1 MQKRRGDRMREIM
14 ISSTVMIL
22 LVMLF
27 RVIFRGK
34 VRHCLIYAM
43 WLFVALRLLVP
54 VNIGTFSFGVSGMMN
69 QVQDHTENTK
79 EIENDKM
86 QEGSLNTLVLH
97 KNTTTNSKMTVPEE
111 KETPAQISAQE
122 KMQEAWKAYK
132 DKIWLAGTGSILL
145 VVLVANIF
153 YVHKLK
159 KNRKSF
165 DKFREGKLPVYVT
178 ENVQVPCLYGV
189 FKTAIYLPVQRL
201 DQLTEEQVK
210 WIICH
215 EECHYRQ
222 RDHIWSLLRILLTA
236 VYWFHPLVW
245 AAAYLSKKDA
255 EISCDEKVLANSNLT
270 QKIAYGKTLICVASR
285 DRKLSVFYPTTAV
298 VGTKKEL
305 KNRMRKIVEENK
317 YKRKAKVVLAVI
329 MATSVVF
336 TFSGCGNVTQKDA
349 QNSSAT
355 SDKIE
360 KLQTTKNDNSKAV
373 EQEKDTIKDDTKWNE
388 KFTDFLKENQKKYKL
403 FSVVA
408 VGEKR
413 EPVLLV
419 SKKQYASDVLD
430 GLSGKIRTDVTETS
444 EPMKI
449 KTGADVYV
457 LQGDEV
463 KKIDSISC
471 SSSGEWIHVNEGKVY
486 VDTHH
491 SLTGFEWNDGK
502 WTSNEIAQ
510 KMDKDYE
517 NYDTE
522 FAKQFFWN
530 FEVAD
535 SVIFW
540 NNTSKNR
547 KKIETYAVR
556 KNMEERVNNF
566 IRKQIKEG
574 RQAYIVCPLVE
585 ENEDMEGLQS
595 VIELAERYQKE
606 TFSEYKVAYLHGKM
620 KPKEKDEIMLK
631 FKDGEI
637 QILIATTVIEV
648 GVNVPNASIMVVENA
663 ERFGLAQLH
672 QLRGR
677 VGRGEYQSYCILK
690 YEGNGDTIRQ
700 RMKVMCDTND
710 GFVIS
715 EKDLELRGSGDFFG
729 TEQHGLPEF
738 KIANLFEDIGT
749 LKKVQGLAIKIM
761 EDDPLLEKEKNKKL
775 NELVKEKF
783 SSRIEI

>member
-1 MQKRRGDRMREIM
+1 MREIM

-69 QVQDHTENTK
+69 QVQNHTENTK
-79 EIENDKM
+79 EIETDKM

-122 KMQEAWKAYK
+122 KLQEAWKAYK
-132 DKIWLAGTGSILL
+132 DKIWLAGTCSILL
-145 VVLVANIF
+145 VVLAANIF

-189 FKTAIYLPVQRL
+189 FKTAIYLPAQRL

-222 RDHIWSLLRILLTA
+222 GDHIWSLLRILLTA

-255 EISCDEKVLANSNLT
+255 EISCDEKVLANSNMT

-329 MATSVVF
+329 MVTSVVF

-360 KLQTTKNDNSKAV
+360 KLQTTKNDNSKAA

-403 FSVVA
+403 FSVVT

-430 GLSGKIRTDVTETS
+430 GLSGKIRTDVTGTS

-547 KKIETYAVR
+547 KKIETDSYGSDSVFRVR
-556 KNMEERVNNF
+556 LVDGGVNFENQAGRGIVRDLKKTEQTVF
-566 IRKQIKEG
+566 VCDTSAIYKKENKPVIWFNCVNDKKEQ
-574 RQAYIVCPLVE
+574 RIWSASPSVWDQTKWEQYYIV
-585 ENEDMEGLQS
+585 EGKK
-595 VIELAERYQKE
+595 KE
-606 TFSEYKVAYLHGKM
+606 STMLRLRPATFSGKGKAGYEWQQFYLT
-620 KPKEKDEIMLK
+620 
-631 FKDGEI
+631 KDGKEHVTDEDSI
-637 QILIATTVIEV
+637 IYDPDSVTQEDVDNRGAFIDHLWKNRLEKAECLISTYEYLDMYS
-648 GVNVPNASIMVVENA
+648 GYGDIMHEKL
-663 ERFGLAQLH
+663 LA
-672 QLRGR
+672 
-677 VGRGEYQSYCILK
+677 
-690 YEGNGDTIRQ
+690 
-700 RMKVMCDTND
+700 
-710 GFVIS
+710 
-715 EKDLELRGSGDFFG
+715 
-729 TEQHGLPEF
+729 
-738 KIANLFEDIGT
+738 
-749 LKKVQGLAIKIM
+749 
-761 EDDPLLEKEKNKKL
+761 EKEKM
-775 NELVKEKF
+775 E
-783 SSRIEI
+783 

>member
-69 QVQDHTENTK
+69 QVQNHTENTK
-79 EIENDKM
+79 EIETDKM
-86 QEGSLNTLVLH
+86 QEGSSNTVVLH
-97 KNTTTNSKMTVPEE
+97 KNTTANSKITVTEE
-111 KETPAQISAQE
+111 KETPTQISAQE
-122 KMQEAWKAYK
+122 KLQEAWKAYK
-132 DKIWLAGTGSILL
+132 DKIWLAGTCCILL
-145 VVLVANIF
+145 VVLAANIF

-178 ENVQVPCLYGV
+178 ENVQVPCLYGML
-189 FKTAIYLPVQRL
+189 KTAIYLPAQRI

-222 RDHIWSLLRILLTA
+222 GDHIWSLLRILLTA

-255 EISCDEKVLANSNLT
+255 EISCDEKVLVNSNLT
-270 QKIAYGKTLICVASR
+270 QKIAYGRTLICVAS
-285 DRKLSVFYPTTAV
+285 KEQKMSVFYPTTAAA
-298 VGTKKEL
+298 GTKKEL
-305 KNRMRKIVEENK
+305 KNRMRKIVEEYK
-317 YKRKAKVVLAVI
+317 YKRKARVILAVF
-329 MATSVVF
+329 MAASVVF
-336 TFSGCGNVTQKDA
+336 TFSGCGNVTQKEA

-355 SDKIE
+355 SDKTE
-360 KLQTTKNDNSKAV
+360 KLQTTKNDNSKAA
-373 EQEKDTIKDDTKWNE
+373 EQEKDTIKDYTKWNE

-403 FSVVA
+403 FSVVT

-430 GLSGKIRTDVTETS
+430 GLSGKIRTDVTGTG

-457 LQGDEV
+457 LQGEEV

-530 FEVAD
+530 FDVAD

-547 KKIETYAVR
+547 KKIETDSYGSDSVFRVR
-556 KNMEERVNNF
+556 LVDGGVNFENQAGSD
-566 IRKQIKEG
+566 IVRDRKKTEQTVFVCDTSAIYKKENKPVIWFNCVNDKKEQ
-574 RQAYIVCPLVE
+574 RIWSASP
-585 ENEDMEGLQS
+585 S
-595 VIELAERYQKE
+595 VWDQTKWEQYYTVDGDKKE
-606 TFSEYKVAYLHGKM
+606 ATMLRLRPATFSGKGKAGYEWQQFYLT
-620 KPKEKDEIMLK
+620 
-631 FKDGEI
+631 KDGKEHVTDEDSI
-637 QILIATTVIEV
+637 IYDPDAVTQEDVDKMGAFIDHLWKNRLEKAECLISTYEYLDMYS
-648 GVNVPNASIMVVENA
+648 GYGDIMHEKL
-663 ERFGLAQLH
+663 LA
-672 QLRGR
+672 
-677 VGRGEYQSYCILK
+677 
-690 YEGNGDTIRQ
+690 
-700 RMKVMCDTND
+700 
-710 GFVIS
+710 
-715 EKDLELRGSGDFFG
+715 
-729 TEQHGLPEF
+729 
-738 KIANLFEDIGT
+738 
-749 LKKVQGLAIKIM
+749 
-761 EDDPLLEKEKNKKL
+761 EKEKM
-775 NELVKEKF
+775 E
-783 SSRIEI
+783 

>member
-1 MQKRRGDRMREIM
+1 MREIM

-69 QVQDHTENTK
+69 QVQNHTENTK
-79 EIENDKM
+79 EIETDKM

-122 KMQEAWKAYK
+122 KLQEAWKAYK
-132 DKIWLAGTGSILL
+132 DKIWLAGTCSILL
-145 VVLVANIF
+145 VVLAANIF

-189 FKTAIYLPVQRL
+189 FKTAIYLPAQRL

-222 RDHIWSLLRILLTA
+222 GDHIWSLLRILLTA

-255 EISCDEKVLANSNLT
+255 EISCDEKVLANSNMT

-329 MATSVVF
+329 MVTSVVF

-360 KLQTTKNDNSKAV
+360 KLQTTKNDNSKAA

-403 FSVVA
+403 FSVVT

-430 GLSGKIRTDVTETS
+430 GLSGKIRTDVTGTS

-491 SLTGFEWNDGK
+491 SLTGFE
-502 WTSNEIAQ
+502 
-510 KMDKDYE
+510 
-517 NYDTE
+517 
-522 FAKQFFWN
+522 
-530 FEVAD
+530 
-535 SVIFW
+535 
-540 NNTSKNR
+540 
-547 KKIETYAVR
+547 
-556 KNMEERVNNF
+556 
-566 IRKQIKEG
+566 
-574 RQAYIVCPLVE
+574 
-585 ENEDMEGLQS
+585 
-595 VIELAERYQKE
+595 
-606 TFSEYKVAYLHGKM
+606 
-620 KPKEKDEIMLK
+620 
-631 FKDGEI
+631 
-637 QILIATTVIEV
+637 
-648 GVNVPNASIMVVENA
+648 
-663 ERFGLAQLH
+663 
-672 QLRGR
+672 
-677 VGRGEYQSYCILK
+677 
-690 YEGNGDTIRQ
+690 
-700 RMKVMCDTND
+700 
-710 GFVIS
+710 
-715 EKDLELRGSGDFFG
+715 
-729 TEQHGLPEF
+729 
-738 KIANLFEDIGT
+738 
-749 LKKVQGLAIKIM
+749 
-761 EDDPLLEKEKNKKL
+761 
-775 NELVKEKF
+775 
-783 SSRIEI
+783 

>member
-1 MQKRRGDRMREIM
+1 MREIM

-54 VNIGTFSFGVSGMMN
+54 VNIGTLSFGVSGMMN
-69 QVQDHTENTK
+69 QVQNHTENTK
-79 EIENDKM
+79 EIETDKM

-122 KMQEAWKAYK
+122 KLQEAWKAYK
-132 DKIWLAGTGSILL
+132 DKIWLAGTCSILL
-145 VVLVANIF
+145 VVLAANIF

-189 FKTAIYLPVQRL
+189 FKTAIYLPAQRL

-222 RDHIWSLLRILLTA
+222 GDHIWSLLRILLTA

-255 EISCDEKVLANSNLT
+255 EISCDEKVLANSNMT

-329 MATSVVF
+329 MVTSVVF

-360 KLQTTKNDNSKAV
+360 KLQTTKNDNSKAA

-403 FSVVA
+403 FSVVT

-430 GLSGKIRTDVTETS
+430 GLSGKIRTDVTGTS

-547 KKIETYAVR
+547 KKIETDSYGSDSVFRVR
-556 KNMEERVNNF
+556 LVDGGVNFENQAGRGIVRDLKKTEQTVF
-566 IRKQIKEG
+566 VCDTSAIYKKENKPVIWFNCVNDKKEQ
-574 RQAYIVCPLVE
+574 RIWSASPSVWDQTKWEQYYIV
-585 ENEDMEGLQS
+585 EGKK
-595 VIELAERYQKE
+595 KE
-606 TFSEYKVAYLHGKM
+606 STMLRLRPATFSGKGKAGYEWQQFYLT
-620 KPKEKDEIMLK
+620 
-631 FKDGEI
+631 KDGKEHVTDEDSI
-637 QILIATTVIEV
+637 IYDPDSVTQEDVDNMGAFIDHLWKNRLEKAECLISTYEYLDMYS
-648 GVNVPNASIMVVENA
+648 GYGDIMHEKL
-663 ERFGLAQLH
+663 LA
-672 QLRGR
+672 
-677 VGRGEYQSYCILK
+677 
-690 YEGNGDTIRQ
+690 
-700 RMKVMCDTND
+700 
-710 GFVIS
+710 
-715 EKDLELRGSGDFFG
+715 
-729 TEQHGLPEF
+729 
-738 KIANLFEDIGT
+738 
-749 LKKVQGLAIKIM
+749 
-761 EDDPLLEKEKNKKL
+761 EKEKM
-775 NELVKEKF
+775 E
-783 SSRIEI
+783 

>member
-69 QVQDHTENTK
+69 QVQNHTENTK
-79 EIENDKM
+79 EIETDKM

-97 KNTTTNSKMTVPEE
+97 KNTTTNSKRTVPEE

-122 KMQEAWKAYK
+122 KMQEVWKAYK
-132 DKIWLAGTGSILL
+132 DKIWLAGTCSILL
-145 VVLVANIF
+145 VILVANIF

-189 FKTAIYLPVQRL
+189 FKTAIYLPAQRL

-222 RDHIWSLLRILLTA
+222 GDHIWSLLRILLTA

-255 EISCDEKVLANSNLT
+255 EISCDEKVLANSNMT

-329 MATSVVF
+329 MVTSVVF

-360 KLQTTKNDNSKAV
+360 KLQTTKNDNSKAA

-403 FSVVA
+403 FSVVT

-430 GLSGKIRTDVTETS
+430 GLSIKIRTDVTETS

-530 FEVAD
+530 FEVVD

-547 KKIETYAVR
+547 KKIETDSYGSDSVFRVR
-556 KNMEERVNNF
+556 LVDGGVNFENQAGRGIVRDLKKTEQTVF
-566 IRKQIKEG
+566 VCDTSAIYKKENKPVIWFNCVNDKKEQ
-574 RQAYIVCPLVE
+574 RIWSASPSVWDQSKWEQYYTVE
-585 ENEDMEGLQS
+585 GKK
-595 VIELAERYQKE
+595 KE
-606 TFSEYKVAYLHGKM
+606 STMLRLRPATFSGKGKAGYEWQQFYLT
-620 KPKEKDEIMLK
+620 
-631 FKDGEI
+631 KDGKEHVTDEDSI
-637 QILIATTVIEV
+637 IYDPDAVTQEDVDNMGAFIDHLWKNRLEKAECLISTYEYLDMYS
-648 GVNVPNASIMVVENA
+648 GYGDIMHEKL
-663 ERFGLAQLH
+663 LA
-672 QLRGR
+672 
-677 VGRGEYQSYCILK
+677 
-690 YEGNGDTIRQ
+690 
-700 RMKVMCDTND
+700 
-710 GFVIS
+710 
-715 EKDLELRGSGDFFG
+715 
-729 TEQHGLPEF
+729 
-738 KIANLFEDIGT
+738 
-749 LKKVQGLAIKIM
+749 
-761 EDDPLLEKEKNKKL
+761 EKEKMK
-775 NELVKEKF
+775 
-783 SSRIEI
+783 

>member
-1 MQKRRGDRMREIM
+1 MREIM

-69 QVQDHTENTK
+69 QVQNHTENTK
-79 EIENDKM
+79 EIETDKM

-97 KNTTTNSKMTVPEE
+97 KNTTTNSKMTVLEE

-178 ENVQVPCLYGV
+178 ESVQVPCLYGV
-189 FKTAIYLPVQRL
+189 FKTAIYLPAQRL

-222 RDHIWSLLRILLTA
+222 GDHIWSLLRILLTA

-329 MATSVVF
+329 MVTSVVF

-360 KLQTTKNDNSKAV
+360 KLQTTKNDNSKAA

-403 FSVVA
+403 FSVVT

-430 GLSGKIRTDVTETS
+430 GLSSKIRTDVTETS

-547 KKIETYAVR
+547 KKIETDSYGSDSVFRVR
-556 KNMEERVNNF
+556 
-566 IRKQIKEG
+566 
-574 RQAYIVCPLVE
+574 LV
-585 ENEDMEGLQS
+585 
-595 VIELAERYQKE
+595 
-606 TFSEYKVAYLHGKM
+606 
-620 KPKEKDEIMLK
+620 
-631 FKDGEI
+631 DG
-637 QILIATTVIEV
+637 
-648 GVNVPNASIMVVENA
+648 GVNFENQA
-663 ERFGLAQLH
+663 
-672 QLRGR
+672 
-677 VGRGEYQSYCILK
+677 
-690 YEGNGDTIRQ
+690 
-700 RMKVMCDTND
+700 
-710 GFVIS
+710 
-715 EKDLELRGSGDFFG
+715 GS
-729 TEQHGLPEF
+729 
-738 KIANLFEDIGT
+738 DIVRD
-749 LKKVQGLAIKIM
+749 LKKT
-761 EDDPLLEKEKNKKL
+761 
-775 NELVKEKF
+775 
-783 SSRIEI
+783 

>member
-1 MQKRRGDRMREIM
+1 MREIM

-69 QVQDHTENTK
+69 QVQNHTENTK
-79 EIENDKM
+79 EIETDKM
-86 QEGSLNTLVLH
+86 QEGSSNTVVLH
-97 KNTTTNSKMTVPEE
+97 KNTTANSKITVTEE
-111 KETPAQISAQE
+111 KETPTQISAQE
-122 KMQEAWKAYK
+122 KLQEAWKAYK
-132 DKIWLAGTGSILL
+132 DKIWLAGTCCILL
-145 VVLVANIF
+145 VVLAANIF

-178 ENVQVPCLYGV
+178 ENVQVPCLYGML
-189 FKTAIYLPVQRL
+189 KTAIYLPAQRI

-222 RDHIWSLLRILLTA
+222 GDHIWSLLRILLTA

-255 EISCDEKVLANSNLT
+255 EISCDEKVLVNSNLT
-270 QKIAYGKTLICVASR
+270 QKIAYGRTLICVAS
-285 DRKLSVFYPTTAV
+285 KEQKMSVFYPTTAAA
-298 VGTKKEL
+298 GTKKEL

-317 YKRKAKVVLAVI
+317 YKRKARVILAVF
-329 MATSVVF
+329 MAASVVF
-336 TFSGCGNVTQKDA
+336 TFSGCGNVTQKEA

-355 SDKIE
+355 SDKTE
-360 KLQTTKNDNSKAV
+360 KLQTTKNDNSKAAK
-373 EQEKDTIKDDTKWNE
+373 QEKDTIKDYTKWNE
-388 KFTDFLKENQKKYKL
+388 KFTDFLKENEKKYKL
-403 FSVVA
+403 FSVVT
-408 VGEKR
+408 VGENR

-430 GLSGKIRTDVTETS
+430 GLSGKIRTDVTGTG

-457 LQGDEV
+457 LQGEEV

-530 FEVAD
+530 FDVAD

-547 KKIETYAVR
+547 KKIETDSYGSDSVFRVR
-556 KNMEERVNNF
+556 LVDGGVNFENRAGRG
-566 IRKQIKEG
+566 IVRDRKKTEQTVFVCDTSAIYKKENKPVIWFNCVNDKKEQ
-574 RQAYIVCPLVE
+574 RIWSASP
-585 ENEDMEGLQS
+585 S
-595 VIELAERYQKE
+595 VWDQTKWEQYYTVDGDKKE
-606 TFSEYKVAYLHGKM
+606 ATMLRLRPATFSGKGKAGYEWQQFYLT
-620 KPKEKDEIMLK
+620 
-631 FKDGEI
+631 KDGKEHVTDEDSI
-637 QILIATTVIEV
+637 IYDPDAVTQEDVDKMGAFIDHLWKNRLEKAECLISTYEYLDMYS
-648 GVNVPNASIMVVENA
+648 GYGDIMHEKL
-663 ERFGLAQLH
+663 LA
-672 QLRGR
+672 
-677 VGRGEYQSYCILK
+677 
-690 YEGNGDTIRQ
+690 
-700 RMKVMCDTND
+700 
-710 GFVIS
+710 
-715 EKDLELRGSGDFFG
+715 
-729 TEQHGLPEF
+729 
-738 KIANLFEDIGT
+738 
-749 LKKVQGLAIKIM
+749 
-761 EDDPLLEKEKNKKL
+761 EKEKM
-775 NELVKEKF
+775 E
-783 SSRIEI
+783 

>member
-1 MQKRRGDRMREIM
+1 MREIM

-69 QVQDHTENTK
+69 QVQNHTENTK
-79 EIENDKM
+79 EIETDKM

-111 KETPAQISAQE
+111 KETPTQISAQE

-145 VVLVANIF
+145 VVLAANIF

-178 ENVQVPCLYGV
+178 ESVQVPCLYGV
-189 FKTAIYLPVQRL
+189 FKTAIYLPAQRL

-222 RDHIWSLLRILLTA
+222 GDHIWSLLRILLTA

-255 EISCDEKVLANSNLT
+255 EISCDEKVLANSNMT

-360 KLQTTKNDNSKAV
+360 KLQTTKNDNSKAA

-403 FSVVA
+403 FSVVT

-430 GLSGKIRTDVTETS
+430 GLSGKIRTDVTGTS

-547 KKIETYAVR
+547 KKIETDSYGSDSVFRVR
-556 KNMEERVNNF
+556 LVDGGVNFENQAGRGIVRDLKKTEQTVF
-566 IRKQIKEG
+566 VCDTSAIYKKENKSVIWFNCVNDKKEQ
-574 RQAYIVCPLVE
+574 RIWSASPSVWDQSKWEQYYIV
-585 ENEDMEGLQS
+585 EGKK
-595 VIELAERYQKE
+595 KE
-606 TFSEYKVAYLHGKM
+606 STMLRLRPATFSGKGKAGYEWQQFYLT
-620 KPKEKDEIMLK
+620 
-631 FKDGEI
+631 KDGKEHVTDEDSI
-637 QILIATTVIEV
+637 IYDPDAVTQEDVDKMGAFIDHLWKNRLEKAECLISTYEYLDMYS
-648 GVNVPNASIMVVENA
+648 GYGDIMHEKL
-663 ERFGLAQLH
+663 LA
-672 QLRGR
+672 
-677 VGRGEYQSYCILK
+677 
-690 YEGNGDTIRQ
+690 
-700 RMKVMCDTND
+700 
-710 GFVIS
+710 
-715 EKDLELRGSGDFFG
+715 
-729 TEQHGLPEF
+729 
-738 KIANLFEDIGT
+738 
-749 LKKVQGLAIKIM
+749 
-761 EDDPLLEKEKNKKL
+761 EKEKM
-775 NELVKEKF
+775 E
-783 SSRIEI
+783 

>member
-1 MQKRRGDRMREIM
+1 MREIM

-69 QVQDHTENTK
+69 QVQNHTENTK
-79 EIENDKM
+79 EIETDKM

-97 KNTTTNSKMTVPEE
+97 KNTTTNSKMTVLEE

-178 ENVQVPCLYGV
+178 ESVQVPCLYGV
-189 FKTAIYLPVQRL
+189 FKTAIYLPAQRL

-222 RDHIWSLLRILLTA
+222 GDHIWSLLRILLTA

-329 MATSVVF
+329 MVTSVVF

-360 KLQTTKNDNSKAV
+360 KLQTTKNDNSKAA

-403 FSVVA
+403 FSVVT

-430 GLSGKIRTDVTETS
+430 GLSSKIRTDVTETS

-540 NNTSKNR
+540 NNTSINR
-547 KKIETYAVR
+547 KKIETDSYGSDSVFRVR
-556 KNMEERVNNF
+556 LVDGGVNFENQAGSDIVRDLKKTEQTVF
-566 IRKQIKEG
+566 VCDTSAIYKKENKPVLWFNCVNDKKEQ
-574 RQAYIVCPLVE
+574 RIWSASPSVWDQTKWEQYYIV
-585 ENEDMEGLQS
+585 EGKK
-595 VIELAERYQKE
+595 KE
-606 TFSEYKVAYLHGKM
+606 STMLRLRPATFFGKGKAGYEWQQFYLT
-620 KPKEKDEIMLK
+620 
-631 FKDGEI
+631 KDGKEHVTDEDSI
-637 QILIATTVIEV
+637 IYDPDAVTQEDVDKMGAFIDHLWKNRLEKAECLISTYEYLDMYS
-648 GVNVPNASIMVVENA
+648 GYGDIMHEKL
-663 ERFGLAQLH
+663 LA
-672 QLRGR
+672 
-677 VGRGEYQSYCILK
+677 
-690 YEGNGDTIRQ
+690 
-700 RMKVMCDTND
+700 
-710 GFVIS
+710 
-715 EKDLELRGSGDFFG
+715 
-729 TEQHGLPEF
+729 
-738 KIANLFEDIGT
+738 
-749 LKKVQGLAIKIM
+749 
-761 EDDPLLEKEKNKKL
+761 EKEKMK
-775 NELVKEKF
+775 
-783 SSRIEI
+783 

>member
-1 MQKRRGDRMREIM
+1 MRELM

-69 QVQDHTENTK
+69 QVQNHTENTK
-79 EIENDKM
+79 EIETDKM

-122 KMQEAWKAYK
+122 KLQEAWKAYK
-132 DKIWLAGTGSILL
+132 DKIWLAGTCSILL
-145 VVLVANIF
+145 VVLAANIF

-189 FKTAIYLPVQRL
+189 FKTAIYLPAQRL

-222 RDHIWSLLRILLTA
+222 GDHIWSLLRILLTA

-255 EISCDEKVLANSNLT
+255 EISCDEKVLANSNMT

-329 MATSVVF
+329 MVTSVVF

-360 KLQTTKNDNSKAV
+360 KLQTTKNDNSKAA

-403 FSVVA
+403 FSVVT

-430 GLSGKIRTDVTETS
+430 GLSGKIRTDVTGTS

-547 KKIETYAVR
+547 KKIETDSYGSDSVFRVR
-556 KNMEERVNNF
+556 LVDGGVNFENQAGRGIVRDLKKTEQTVF
-566 IRKQIKEG
+566 VCDTSAIYKKENKPVIWFNCVNDKKEQ
-574 RQAYIVCPLVE
+574 RIWSASPSVWDQTKWEQYYIV
-585 ENEDMEGLQS
+585 EGKK
-595 VIELAERYQKE
+595 KE
-606 TFSEYKVAYLHGKM
+606 STMLRLRPATFSGKGKAGYEWQQFYLT
-620 KPKEKDEIMLK
+620 
-631 FKDGEI
+631 KDGKEHVTDEDSI
-637 QILIATTVIEV
+637 IYDPDAVTQEDVDKMGAFIDHLWKNRLEKAECLISTYEYLDMYS
-648 GVNVPNASIMVVENA
+648 GYGDIMHEKL
-663 ERFGLAQLH
+663 LA
-672 QLRGR
+672 
-677 VGRGEYQSYCILK
+677 
-690 YEGNGDTIRQ
+690 
-700 RMKVMCDTND
+700 
-710 GFVIS
+710 
-715 EKDLELRGSGDFFG
+715 
-729 TEQHGLPEF
+729 
-738 KIANLFEDIGT
+738 
-749 LKKVQGLAIKIM
+749 
-761 EDDPLLEKEKNKKL
+761 EKEKM
-775 NELVKEKF
+775 E
-783 SSRIEI
+783 

>member
-1 MQKRRGDRMREIM
+1 MREIM

-69 QVQDHTENTK
+69 QVQNHTENTK
-79 EIENDKM
+79 EIETDKM

-122 KMQEAWKAYK
+122 KLQEAWKAYK
-132 DKIWLAGTGSILL
+132 DKIWLAGTCSILL
-145 VVLVANIF
+145 VVLAANIF

-189 FKTAIYLPVQRL
+189 FKTAIYLPAQRL

-222 RDHIWSLLRILLTA
+222 GDHIWSLLRILLTA

-255 EISCDEKVLANSNLT
+255 EISCDEKVLANSNMT

-329 MATSVVF
+329 MVTSVVF

-360 KLQTTKNDNSKAV
+360 KLQTTKNDNSKAA

-403 FSVVA
+403 FSVVT

-430 GLSGKIRTDVTETS
+430 GLSGKIRTDVTGTS

-547 KKIETYAVR
+547 KKIETDSYGSDSVFRVR
-556 KNMEERVNNF
+556 LVDGGVNFENQAGRGIVRDLKKTEQTVF
-566 IRKQIKEG
+566 VCDTSAIYKKENKPVIWFNCVNDKKEQ
-574 RQAYIVCPLVE
+574 RIWSASPSVWDQTKWEQYYIV
-585 ENEDMEGLQS
+585 EGKK
-595 VIELAERYQKE
+595 KE
-606 TFSEYKVAYLHGKM
+606 STMLRLRPATFSGKGKAGYEWQQFYLT
-620 KPKEKDEIMLK
+620 
-631 FKDGEI
+631 KDGKEHVTDEDSI
-637 QILIATTVIEV
+637 IYDPDSVTQEDVDNMGAFIDHLWKNRLEKAECLISTYEYLDMYSCY
-648 GVNVPNASIMVVENA
+648 GDIMHEKL
-663 ERFGLAQLH
+663 LA
-672 QLRGR
+672 
-677 VGRGEYQSYCILK
+677 
-690 YEGNGDTIRQ
+690 
-700 RMKVMCDTND
+700 
-710 GFVIS
+710 
-715 EKDLELRGSGDFFG
+715 
-729 TEQHGLPEF
+729 
-738 KIANLFEDIGT
+738 
-749 LKKVQGLAIKIM
+749 
-761 EDDPLLEKEKNKKL
+761 EKEKM
-775 NELVKEKF
+775 E
-783 SSRIEI
+783 

>member
-1 MQKRRGDRMREIM
+1 MQTRNCF
-14 ISSTVMIL
+14 STCTCCGCSIL
-22 LVMLF
+22 SLL
-27 RVIFRGK
+27 
-34 VRHCLIYAM
+34 LIDM
-43 WLFVALRLLVP
+43 RLLVP

-69 QVQDHTENTK
+69 QVQNHTENTK
-79 EIENDKM
+79 EIETDKM

-122 KMQEAWKAYK
+122 KLQEAWKAYK
-132 DKIWLAGTGSILL
+132 DKIWLAGTCSILL
-145 VVLVANIF
+145 VVLAANIF

-189 FKTAIYLPVQRL
+189 FKTAIYLPAQRL

-222 RDHIWSLLRILLTA
+222 GDHIWSLLRILLTA

-255 EISCDEKVLANSNLT
+255 EISCDEKVLANSNMT

-329 MATSVVF
+329 MVTSVVF

-360 KLQTTKNDNSKAV
+360 KLQTTKNDNSKAA

-403 FSVVA
+403 FSVVT

-430 GLSGKIRTDVTETS
+430 GLSGKIRTDVTGTS

-547 KKIETYAVR
+547 KKIETDSYGSDSVFRVR
-556 KNMEERVNNF
+556 LVDGGVNFENQAGRGIVRDLKKTEQTVF
-566 IRKQIKEG
+566 VCDTSAIYKKENKPVIWFNCVNDKKEQ
-574 RQAYIVCPLVE
+574 RIWSASPSVWDQTKWEQYYIV
-585 ENEDMEGLQS
+585 EGKK
-595 VIELAERYQKE
+595 KE
-606 TFSEYKVAYLHGKM
+606 STMLRLRPATFSGKGKAGYEWQQFYLT
-620 KPKEKDEIMLK
+620 
-631 FKDGEI
+631 KDGKEHVTDEDSI
-637 QILIATTVIEV
+637 IYDPDSVTQEDVDNMGAFIDHLWKNRLEKAECLISTYEYLDMYS
-648 GVNVPNASIMVVENA
+648 GYGDIMHEKL
-663 ERFGLAQLH
+663 LA
-672 QLRGR
+672 
-677 VGRGEYQSYCILK
+677 
-690 YEGNGDTIRQ
+690 
-700 RMKVMCDTND
+700 
-710 GFVIS
+710 
-715 EKDLELRGSGDFFG
+715 
-729 TEQHGLPEF
+729 
-738 KIANLFEDIGT
+738 
-749 LKKVQGLAIKIM
+749 
-761 EDDPLLEKEKNKKL
+761 EKEKM
-775 NELVKEKF
+775 E
-783 SSRIEI
+783 

>member
-1 MQKRRGDRMREIM
+1 MREIM

-69 QVQDHTENTK
+69 QVQNHTENTK
-79 EIENDKM
+79 EIETDKM

-122 KMQEAWKAYK
+122 KLQEAWKAYK
-132 DKIWLAGTGSILL
+132 DKIWLAGTCSILL
-145 VVLVANIF
+145 VVLAANIF

-159 KNRKSF
+159 KNRKYF

-189 FKTAIYLPVQRL
+189 FKTAIYLPAQRL

-222 RDHIWSLLRILLTA
+222 GDHIWSLLRILLTA

-255 EISCDEKVLANSNLT
+255 EISCDEKVLANSNMT

-329 MATSVVF
+329 MVTSVVF

-360 KLQTTKNDNSKAV
+360 KLQTTKNDNSKAA

-403 FSVVA
+403 FSVVT

-430 GLSGKIRTDVTETS
+430 GLSGKIRTDVTGTS

-547 KKIETYAVR
+547 KKIETDSYGSDSVFRVR
-556 KNMEERVNNF
+556 LVDGGVNFENQAGRGIVRDLKKTEQTVF
-566 IRKQIKEG
+566 VCDTSAIYKKENKPVIWFNCVNDKKEQ
-574 RQAYIVCPLVE
+574 RIWSASPSVWDQSKWEQYYTVE
-585 ENEDMEGLQS
+585 GKK
-595 VIELAERYQKE
+595 KE
-606 TFSEYKVAYLHGKM
+606 STMLRLRPATFSGKGKAGYEWQQFYLT
-620 KPKEKDEIMLK
+620 
-631 FKDGEI
+631 KDGKEHVTDEDSI
-637 QILIATTVIEV
+637 IYDPDAVTQEDVDNMGAFIDHLWKNRLEKAECLISTYEYLDMYS
-648 GVNVPNASIMVVENA
+648 GYGDIMHEKL
-663 ERFGLAQLH
+663 LA
-672 QLRGR
+672 
-677 VGRGEYQSYCILK
+677 
-690 YEGNGDTIRQ
+690 
-700 RMKVMCDTND
+700 
-710 GFVIS
+710 
-715 EKDLELRGSGDFFG
+715 
-729 TEQHGLPEF
+729 
-738 KIANLFEDIGT
+738 
-749 LKKVQGLAIKIM
+749 
-761 EDDPLLEKEKNKKL
+761 EKEKMK
-775 NELVKEKF
+775 
-783 SSRIEI
+783 

>member
-1 MQKRRGDRMREIM
+1 MREIM

-69 QVQDHTENTK
+69 QVQNHTENTK
-79 EIENDKM
+79 EIETDKM

-122 KMQEAWKAYK
+122 KLQEAWKAYK
-132 DKIWLAGTGSILL
+132 DKIWLAGTCSILL
-145 VVLVANIF
+145 VVLAANIF

-189 FKTAIYLPVQRL
+189 FKTAIYLPAQRL

-222 RDHIWSLLRILLTA
+222 GDHIWSLLRILLTA

-255 EISCDEKVLANSNLT
+255 EISCDEKVLANSNMT

-329 MATSVVF
+329 MVTSVVF

-360 KLQTTKNDNSKAV
+360 KLQTTKNDNSKAA

-403 FSVVA
+403 FSVVT

-430 GLSGKIRTDVTETS
+430 GLSGKIRTDVTGTS

-547 KKIETYAVR
+547 KKIETDSYGSDSVFRVR
-556 KNMEERVNNF
+556 LVDGGVNFENQAGRGIVRDLKKTEQTVF
-566 IRKQIKEG
+566 VCDTSAIYKKENKPVIWFNCVNDKKEQ
-574 RQAYIVCPLVE
+574 RIWSASPSVWDQTKWEQYYIV
-585 ENEDMEGLQS
+585 EGKK
-595 VIELAERYQKE
+595 KE
-606 TFSEYKVAYLHGKM
+606 STMLRLRPATFSGKGKAGYEWQQFYLT
-620 KPKEKDEIMLK
+620 
-631 FKDGEI
+631 KDGKEHVTDEDSI
-637 QILIATTVIEV
+637 IYDPDSVTQEDVDNIGAFIDHLWKNRLEKAECLISTYEYLDMYS
-648 GVNVPNASIMVVENA
+648 GYGDIMHEKL
-663 ERFGLAQLH
+663 LA
-672 QLRGR
+672 
-677 VGRGEYQSYCILK
+677 
-690 YEGNGDTIRQ
+690 
-700 RMKVMCDTND
+700 
-710 GFVIS
+710 
-715 EKDLELRGSGDFFG
+715 
-729 TEQHGLPEF
+729 
-738 KIANLFEDIGT
+738 
-749 LKKVQGLAIKIM
+749 
-761 EDDPLLEKEKNKKL
+761 EKEKM
-775 NELVKEKF
+775 E
-783 SSRIEI
+783 

>member
-1 MQKRRGDRMREIM
+1 MREIM

-69 QVQDHTENTK
+69 QVQNHTENTK
-79 EIENDKM
+79 EIETDKM

-122 KMQEAWKAYK
+122 KLQEAWKAYK
-132 DKIWLAGTGSILL
+132 DKIWLAGTCSILL
-145 VVLVANIF
+145 VVLAANIF

-189 FKTAIYLPVQRL
+189 FKTAIYLPAQRL

-222 RDHIWSLLRILLTA
+222 GDHIWSLLRILLTA

-255 EISCDEKVLANSNLT
+255 EISCDEKVLANSNMT

-329 MATSVVF
+329 MVTSVVF

-360 KLQTTKNDNSKAV
+360 KLQTTKNDNSKAA

-403 FSVVA
+403 FSVVT

-430 GLSGKIRTDVTETS
+430 GLSGKIRTDVTGTS

-547 KKIETYAVR
+547 KKIETDSYGSDSVFRVR
-556 KNMEERVNNF
+556 LVDGGVNFENQAGRGIVRDLKKTEQTVF
-566 IRKQIKEG
+566 VCDTSAIYKKENKPVIWFNCVNDKKEQ
-574 RQAYIVCPLVE
+574 RIWSASPSVWDQTKWEQYYIV
-585 ENEDMEGLQS
+585 EG
-595 VIELAERYQKE
+595 EKKE
-606 TFSEYKVAYLHGKM
+606 STMLRLRPATFSGKGKAGYEWQQFYLT
-620 KPKEKDEIMLK
+620 
-631 FKDGEI
+631 KDGKEHVTDEDSI
-637 QILIATTVIEV
+637 IYDPDSVTQEDVDNMGAFIDHLWKNRLEKAECLISTYEYLDMYS
-648 GVNVPNASIMVVENA
+648 GYGDIMHEKL
-663 ERFGLAQLH
+663 LA
-672 QLRGR
+672 
-677 VGRGEYQSYCILK
+677 
-690 YEGNGDTIRQ
+690 
-700 RMKVMCDTND
+700 
-710 GFVIS
+710 
-715 EKDLELRGSGDFFG
+715 
-729 TEQHGLPEF
+729 
-738 KIANLFEDIGT
+738 
-749 LKKVQGLAIKIM
+749 
-761 EDDPLLEKEKNKKL
+761 EKEKM
-775 NELVKEKF
+775 E
-783 SSRIEI
+783 

>member
-1 MQKRRGDRMREIM
+1 MREIM

-69 QVQDHTENTK
+69 QVQNHTENTN
-79 EIENDKM
+79 EIETDKM

-122 KMQEAWKAYK
+122 KLQEAWKAYK
-132 DKIWLAGTGSILL
+132 DKIWLAGTCSILL
-145 VVLVANIF
+145 VVLAANIF

-189 FKTAIYLPVQRL
+189 FKTAIYLPAQRL

-222 RDHIWSLLRILLTA
+222 GDHIWSLLRILLTA

-255 EISCDEKVLANSNLT
+255 EISCDEKVLANSNMT

-329 MATSVVF
+329 MVTSVVF

-360 KLQTTKNDNSKAV
+360 KLQTTKNDNSKAA

-403 FSVVA
+403 FSVVT

-430 GLSGKIRTDVTETS
+430 GLSGKIRTDVTGTS

-547 KKIETYAVR
+547 KKIETDSYGSDSVFRVR
-556 KNMEERVNNF
+556 LVDGGVNFENQAGRGIVRDLKKTEQTVF
-566 IRKQIKEG
+566 VCDTSAIYKKENKPVIWFNCVNDKKEQ
-574 RQAYIVCPLVE
+574 RIWSASPSVWDQTKWEQYYIV
-585 ENEDMEGLQS
+585 EGKK
-595 VIELAERYQKE
+595 KE
-606 TFSEYKVAYLHGKM
+606 STMLRLRPATFSGKGKAGYEWQQFYLT
-620 KPKEKDEIMLK
+620 
-631 FKDGEI
+631 KDGKEHVTDEDSI
-637 QILIATTVIEV
+637 IYDPDSVTQEDVDNMGAFIDHLWKNRLEKAECLISTYEYLDMYS
-648 GVNVPNASIMVVENA
+648 GYGDIMHEKL
-663 ERFGLAQLH
+663 LA
-672 QLRGR
+672 
-677 VGRGEYQSYCILK
+677 
-690 YEGNGDTIRQ
+690 
-700 RMKVMCDTND
+700 
-710 GFVIS
+710 
-715 EKDLELRGSGDFFG
+715 
-729 TEQHGLPEF
+729 
-738 KIANLFEDIGT
+738 
-749 LKKVQGLAIKIM
+749 
-761 EDDPLLEKEKNKKL
+761 EKEKM
-775 NELVKEKF
+775 E
-783 SSRIEI
+783 

>member
-1 MQKRRGDRMREIM
+1 MREIM

-54 VNIGTFSFGVSGMMN
+54 VNIGSFSFGVSGMVN
-69 QVQDHTENTK
+69 QVQNHTENTNK
-79 EIENDKM
+79 IEPDKM
-86 QEGSLNTLVLH
+86 QEGSSNIVVLH
-97 KNTTTNSKMTVPEE
+97 KNTTANSKITVTEK
-111 KETPAQISAQE
+111 KETPTQISAQE
-122 KMQEAWKAYK
+122 KLQEAWKAYK
-132 DKIWLAGTGSILL
+132 DKIWLAGTCCILL
-145 VVLVANIF
+145 VVLAANIF

-189 FKTAIYLPVQRL
+189 LKTAIYLPAQRI

-222 RDHIWSLLRILLTA
+222 GDHIWSLLRILLTA

-255 EISCDEKVLANSNLT
+255 EISCDEKVLVNSNLT
-270 QKIAYGKTLICVASR
+270 QKIAYGRTLICVAS
-285 DRKLSVFYPTTAV
+285 KEQKMSVFYPTTAAA
-298 VGTKKEL
+298 GTKKEL

-317 YKRKAKVVLAVI
+317 YKRKAKVILAVF
-329 MATSVVF
+329 MAASVVF
-336 TFSGCGNVTQKDA
+336 TFSGCGNVAQKEA

-355 SDKIE
+355 SDKTE
-360 KLQTTKNDNSKAV
+360 KLQTTKNDNSKAA

-388 KFTDFLKENQKKYKL
+388 KFTDFLKENEKKYKL
-403 FSVVA
+403 FSVVT
-408 VGEKR
+408 VGENR

-430 GLSGKIRTDVTETS
+430 GLSSKIRTDVTGTGEA
-444 EPMKI
+444 MKI

-457 LQGDEV
+457 LQGEEV

-502 WTSNEIAQ
+502 WTSNEIVQ

-530 FEVAD
+530 FDVAD

-547 KKIETYAVR
+547 KKIETDSYGSDSVFRVR
-556 KNMEERVNNF
+556 LVDGGVNFENRAGRG
-566 IRKQIKEG
+566 IVRDRKKTEQTVFVCDTSAIYKKENKPVIWFNCVNDKKEQ
-574 RQAYIVCPLVE
+574 RIWSASPNVWDQTKWEQYYTVE
-585 ENEDMEGLQS
+585 GNK
-595 VIELAERYQKE
+595 KE
-606 TFSEYKVAYLHGKM
+606 STMLRLRPATFSGKGKAGYEWQQFYLT
-620 KPKEKDEIMLK
+620 
-631 FKDGEI
+631 KDGKEHVTDEDSI
-637 QILIATTVIEV
+637 IYDPDAVTQEDVDKMGAFIDHLWKNRLEKAECLISTYEYLDMYS
-648 GVNVPNASIMVVENA
+648 GYGDIMHEKL
-663 ERFGLAQLH
+663 LA
-672 QLRGR
+672 
-677 VGRGEYQSYCILK
+677 
-690 YEGNGDTIRQ
+690 
-700 RMKVMCDTND
+700 
-710 GFVIS
+710 
-715 EKDLELRGSGDFFG
+715 
-729 TEQHGLPEF
+729 
-738 KIANLFEDIGT
+738 
-749 LKKVQGLAIKIM
+749 
-761 EDDPLLEKEKNKKL
+761 EKEKM
-775 NELVKEKF
+775 E
-783 SSRIEI
+783 

>member
-1 MQKRRGDRMREIM
+1 MREIM

-69 QVQDHTENTK
+69 QVQNHTENTK
-79 EIENDKM
+79 EIETDKM

-122 KMQEAWKAYK
+122 KLQEAWKAYK
-132 DKIWLAGTGSILL
+132 DKIWLAGTCSILL
-145 VVLVANIF
+145 VVLAANIF

-189 FKTAIYLPVQRL
+189 FKTAIYLPAQRL

-222 RDHIWSLLRILLTA
+222 GDHIWSLLRILLTA

-255 EISCDEKVLANSNLT
+255 EISCDEKVLANSNMT

-285 DRKLSVFYPTTAV
+285 NRKLSVFYPTTAV

-329 MATSVVF
+329 MVTSVVF

-360 KLQTTKNDNSKAV
+360 KLQTTKNDNSKAA

-403 FSVVA
+403 FSVVT

-430 GLSGKIRTDVTETS
+430 GLSGKIRTDVTGTS

-547 KKIETYAVR
+547 KKIETDSYGSDSVFRVR
-556 KNMEERVNNF
+556 LVDGGVNFENQAGRGIVRDLKKTEQTVF
-566 IRKQIKEG
+566 VCDTSAIYKKENKPVIWFNCVNDKKEQ
-574 RQAYIVCPLVE
+574 RIWSASPSVWDQTKWEQYYIV
-585 ENEDMEGLQS
+585 EGKK
-595 VIELAERYQKE
+595 KE
-606 TFSEYKVAYLHGKM
+606 STMLRLRPATFSGKGKAGYEWQQFYLT
-620 KPKEKDEIMLK
+620 
-631 FKDGEI
+631 KDGKEHVTDEDSI
-637 QILIATTVIEV
+637 IYDPDSVTQEDVDNMGAFIDHLWKNRLEKAECLISTYEYLDMYS
-648 GVNVPNASIMVVENA
+648 GYGDIMHEKL
-663 ERFGLAQLH
+663 LA
-672 QLRGR
+672 
-677 VGRGEYQSYCILK
+677 
-690 YEGNGDTIRQ
+690 
-700 RMKVMCDTND
+700 
-710 GFVIS
+710 
-715 EKDLELRGSGDFFG
+715 
-729 TEQHGLPEF
+729 
-738 KIANLFEDIGT
+738 
-749 LKKVQGLAIKIM
+749 
-761 EDDPLLEKEKNKKL
+761 EKEKM
-775 NELVKEKF
+775 E
-783 SSRIEI
+783 

>member
-1 MQKRRGDRMREIM
+1 MREIM

-69 QVQDHTENTK
+69 QVQNHTENTK
-79 EIENDKM
+79 EIEIDKM

-111 KETPAQISAQE
+111 KEIPAQISAQE

-132 DKIWLAGTGSILL
+132 DKIWLAGTCSILL
-145 VVLVANIF
+145 VVLAANIF

-189 FKTAIYLPVQRL
+189 FKTAIYLPAQRL

-222 RDHIWSLLRILLTA
+222 GDHIWSLLRILLTA

-329 MATSVVF
+329 MVTSVVF

-360 KLQTTKNDNSKAV
+360 KLQTTKNDNSKAA

-403 FSVVA
+403 FSVVT

-547 KKIETYAVR
+547 KKIETDSYGSDSVFRVR
-556 KNMEERVNNF
+556 LVDGGVNFENQAGSDIVRDLKKTEQTVF
-566 IRKQIKEG
+566 VCDTSAIYKKENKPVIWFNCVNDKKEQ
-574 RQAYIVCPLVE
+574 RIWSASPSVWDQTKWEQYYIV
-585 ENEDMEGLQS
+585 EGKK
-595 VIELAERYQKE
+595 KE
-606 TFSEYKVAYLHGKM
+606 STMLRLRPATFSGKGKAGYEWQQFYLT
-620 KPKEKDEIMLK
+620 
-631 FKDGEI
+631 KDGKEHVTDEDSI
-637 QILIATTVIEV
+637 IYDPDAVTQEDVDKMGAFIDHLWKNRLEKAECLISTYEYLDMYS
-648 GVNVPNASIMVVENA
+648 GYGDIMHEKL
-663 ERFGLAQLH
+663 LA
-672 QLRGR
+672 
-677 VGRGEYQSYCILK
+677 
-690 YEGNGDTIRQ
+690 
-700 RMKVMCDTND
+700 
-710 GFVIS
+710 
-715 EKDLELRGSGDFFG
+715 
-729 TEQHGLPEF
+729 
-738 KIANLFEDIGT
+738 
-749 LKKVQGLAIKIM
+749 
-761 EDDPLLEKEKNKKL
+761 EKEKM
-775 NELVKEKF
+775 E
-783 SSRIEI
+783 

>member
-1 MQKRRGDRMREIM
+1 MREIM

-69 QVQDHTENTK
+69 QVQNHTENTK
-79 EIENDKM
+79 EIETDKM
-86 QEGSLNTLVLH
+86 QEGSSNTVVLH
-97 KNTTTNSKMTVPEE
+97 KNTTANSKITVTEE
-111 KETPAQISAQE
+111 KETPTQISAQE
-122 KMQEAWKAYK
+122 KLQEAWKAYK
-132 DKIWLAGTGSILL
+132 DKIWLAGTCCILL
-145 VVLVANIF
+145 VVLAANIF

-189 FKTAIYLPVQRL
+189 FKTAIYLPAQRI

-222 RDHIWSLLRILLTA
+222 GDHIWSLLRILLTA

-255 EISCDEKVLANSNLT
+255 EISCDEKVLVNSNLT
-270 QKIAYGKTLICVASR
+270 QKIAYGRTLICVAS
-285 DRKLSVFYPTTAV
+285 KEQKMSVFYPTTAAA
-298 VGTKKEL
+298 GTKKEL
-305 KNRMRKIVEENK
+305 KNRMRKIVEEYK
-317 YKRKAKVVLAVI
+317 YKRKARVILAVF
-329 MATSVVF
+329 MAASVVF
-336 TFSGCGNVTQKDA
+336 TFSGCGNVTQKEA

-355 SDKIE
+355 SDKTE
-360 KLQTTKNDNSKAV
+360 KLQTTKNDNSKAA
-373 EQEKDTIKDDTKWNE
+373 EQEKDTIKDYTKWNE
-388 KFTDFLKENQKKYKL
+388 KFTDFLKENEKKYKL
-403 FSVVA
+403 FSVVT

-430 GLSGKIRTDVTETS
+430 GLSSKIRTDVTGTG

-457 LQGDEV
+457 LQGEEV

-530 FEVAD
+530 FDVAD

-547 KKIETYAVR
+547 KKIETDSYGSDSVFRVR
-556 KNMEERVNNF
+556 LVDGGVNFENRAGSG
-566 IRKQIKEG
+566 IVRDRKKTEQTVFVCDTSAIYKKENKPVIWFNCVNDKKEQ
-574 RQAYIVCPLVE
+574 RIWSASP
-585 ENEDMEGLQS
+585 S
-595 VIELAERYQKE
+595 VWDQTKWEQYYTVDGDKKE
-606 TFSEYKVAYLHGKM
+606 ATMLRLRPATFSGKGKTGYEWQQFYLT
-620 KPKEKDEIMLK
+620 
-631 FKDGEI
+631 KDGKEHI
-637 QILIATTVIEV
+637 TAEDSMIYDPDAVTQEDVDNMGAFIDNLWKDRL
-648 GVNVPNASIMVVENA
+648 ENA
-663 ERFGLAQLH
+663 TCLLSTYEYFSQYSDFG
-672 QLRGR
+672 R
-677 VGRGEYQSYCILK
+677 IM
-690 YEGNGDTIRQ
+690 YEKLQI
-700 RMKVMCDTND
+700 
-710 GFVIS
+710 
-715 EKDLELRGSGDFFG
+715 
-729 TEQHGLPEF
+729 
-738 KIANLFEDIGT
+738 
-749 LKKVQGLAIKIM
+749 
-761 EDDPLLEKEKNKKL
+761 EKENIQK
-775 NELVKEKF
+775 
-783 SSRIEI
+783 

>member
-1 MQKRRGDRMREIM
+1 MREIM

-69 QVQDHTENTK
+69 QVQNHTENTK
-79 EIENDKM
+79 EIETDKM

-122 KMQEAWKAYK
+122 KLQEAWKAYK
-132 DKIWLAGTGSILL
+132 DKIWLAGTCSILL
-145 VVLVANIF
+145 VVLAANIF

-189 FKTAIYLPVQRL
+189 FKTAIYLPAQRL

-222 RDHIWSLLRILLTA
+222 GDHIWSLLRILLTE

-255 EISCDEKVLANSNLT
+255 EISCDEKVLANSNMT

-329 MATSVVF
+329 MVTSVVF

-360 KLQTTKNDNSKAV
+360 KLQTTKNDNSKAA

-403 FSVVA
+403 FSVVT

-430 GLSGKIRTDVTETS
+430 GLSGKIRTDVTGTS

-547 KKIETYAVR
+547 KKIETDSYGSDSVFRVR
-556 KNMEERVNNF
+556 LVDGGVNFENQAGRGIVRDLKKTEQTVF
-566 IRKQIKEG
+566 VCDTSAIYKKENKPVIWFNCVNDKKEQ
-574 RQAYIVCPLVE
+574 RIWSASPSVWDQTKWEQYYIV
-585 ENEDMEGLQS
+585 EGKK
-595 VIELAERYQKE
+595 KE
-606 TFSEYKVAYLHGKM
+606 STMLRLRPATFSGKGKAGYEWQQFYLT
-620 KPKEKDEIMLK
+620 
-631 FKDGEI
+631 KDGKEHVTDEDSI
-637 QILIATTVIEV
+637 IYDPDSVTQEDVDNMGAFIDHLWKNRLEKAECLISTYEYLDMYS
-648 GVNVPNASIMVVENA
+648 GYGDIMHEKL
-663 ERFGLAQLH
+663 LA
-672 QLRGR
+672 
-677 VGRGEYQSYCILK
+677 
-690 YEGNGDTIRQ
+690 
-700 RMKVMCDTND
+700 
-710 GFVIS
+710 
-715 EKDLELRGSGDFFG
+715 
-729 TEQHGLPEF
+729 
-738 KIANLFEDIGT
+738 
-749 LKKVQGLAIKIM
+749 
-761 EDDPLLEKEKNKKL
+761 EKEKM
-775 NELVKEKF
+775 E
-783 SSRIEI
+783 

>member
-1 MQKRRGDRMREIM
+1 MREIM

-79 EIENDKM
+79 EIETDKM

-132 DKIWLAGTGSILL
+132 DKIWLAGTCSILL

-178 ENVQVPCLYGV
+178 EKVQVPCLYGV
-189 FKTAIYLPVQRL
+189 FKTAIYLPAQRL

-222 RDHIWSLLRILLTA
+222 GDHIWSLLRILLTA

-360 KLQTTKNDNSKAV
+360 KLQTTKNDNSKAA

-547 KKIETYAVR
+547 KKIETDSYGSDSVFRVR
-556 KNMEERVNNF
+556 LVDGGVNFENQAGSDIVRDLKKTEQTVF
-566 IRKQIKEG
+566 VCDTSAIYKKENKPVIWFNCVNDKKEQ
-574 RQAYIVCPLVE
+574 RIWSASPSVWDQTKWEQYYIV
-585 ENEDMEGLQS
+585 EGKK
-595 VIELAERYQKE
+595 KE
-606 TFSEYKVAYLHGKM
+606 STMLRLRPATFSGKGKAGYEWQQFYLT
-620 KPKEKDEIMLK
+620 
-631 FKDGEI
+631 KDGKEHVTDEDSI
-637 QILIATTVIEV
+637 IYDPDAVTQEGVDKMGAFIDHLWKNRLEKAECLISTYEYLDMYS
-648 GVNVPNASIMVVENA
+648 GYGDIMHEKL
-663 ERFGLAQLH
+663 LA
-672 QLRGR
+672 
-677 VGRGEYQSYCILK
+677 
-690 YEGNGDTIRQ
+690 
-700 RMKVMCDTND
+700 
-710 GFVIS
+710 
-715 EKDLELRGSGDFFG
+715 
-729 TEQHGLPEF
+729 
-738 KIANLFEDIGT
+738 
-749 LKKVQGLAIKIM
+749 
-761 EDDPLLEKEKNKKL
+761 EKEKM
-775 NELVKEKF
+775 E
-783 SSRIEI
+783 

>member
-1 MQKRRGDRMREIM
+1 MREIM

-69 QVQDHTENTK
+69 QVQNHTENTK
-79 EIENDKM
+79 EIETDKM

-122 KMQEAWKAYK
+122 KLQEAWKAYK
-132 DKIWLAGTGSILL
+132 DKIWLAGTCSILL
-145 VVLVANIF
+145 VVLAANIF

-189 FKTAIYLPVQRL
+189 FKTAIYLPAQRL

-222 RDHIWSLLRILLTA
+222 GDHIWSLLRILLTA

-255 EISCDEKVLANSNLT
+255 EISCDEKVLANSNMT

-329 MATSVVF
+329 MVTSVVF

-360 KLQTTKNDNSKAV
+360 KLQTTKNDNSKAA

-403 FSVVA
+403 FSVVT

-430 GLSGKIRTDVTETS
+430 GLSGKIRTDVTGTS

-471 SSSGEWIHVNEGKVY
+471 SSSGEWIHVNEEKVY

-547 KKIETYAVR
+547 KKIETDSYGSDSVFRVR
-556 KNMEERVNNF
+556 LVDGGVNFENQAGRGIVRDLKKTEQTVF
-566 IRKQIKEG
+566 VCDTSAIYKKENKPVIWFNCVNDKKEQ
-574 RQAYIVCPLVE
+574 RIWSASPSVWDQTKWEQYYIV
-585 ENEDMEGLQS
+585 EGKK
-595 VIELAERYQKE
+595 KE
-606 TFSEYKVAYLHGKM
+606 STMLRLRPATFSGKGKAGYEWQQFYLT
-620 KPKEKDEIMLK
+620 
-631 FKDGEI
+631 KDGKEHVTDEDSI
-637 QILIATTVIEV
+637 IYDPDSVTQEDVDNMGAFIDHLWKNRLEKAECLISTYEYLDMYS
-648 GVNVPNASIMVVENA
+648 GYGDIMHEKL
-663 ERFGLAQLH
+663 LA
-672 QLRGR
+672 
-677 VGRGEYQSYCILK
+677 
-690 YEGNGDTIRQ
+690 
-700 RMKVMCDTND
+700 
-710 GFVIS
+710 
-715 EKDLELRGSGDFFG
+715 
-729 TEQHGLPEF
+729 
-738 KIANLFEDIGT
+738 
-749 LKKVQGLAIKIM
+749 
-761 EDDPLLEKEKNKKL
+761 EKEKM
-775 NELVKEKF
+775 E
-783 SSRIEI
+783 

>member
-1 MQKRRGDRMREIM
+1 MREIM

-69 QVQDHTENTK
+69 QVQNHTENTK
-79 EIENDKM
+79 EIETDKM

-97 KNTTTNSKMTVPEE
+97 KNTTTNSKMTVLEE

-189 FKTAIYLPVQRL
+189 FKTAIYLPAQRL

-222 RDHIWSLLRILLTA
+222 GDHIWSLLRILLTA

-255 EISCDEKVLANSNLT
+255 EISCDEKVLANSNMT

-329 MATSVVF
+329 MVTSVVF

-360 KLQTTKNDNSKAV
+360 KLQTTKNDNSKAA

-403 FSVVA
+403 FSVVT

-430 GLSGKIRTDVTETS
+430 GLSGKIRTDVTGTS

-547 KKIETYAVR
+547 KKIETDSYGSDSVFRVR
-556 KNMEERVNNF
+556 LVDGGVNFENQAGRGIVRDLKKTEQTVF
-566 IRKQIKEG
+566 VCDTSAIYKKENKPVIWFNCVNDKKEQ
-574 RQAYIVCPLVE
+574 RIWSASPSVWDQTKWEQYYIV
-585 ENEDMEGLQS
+585 EGKK
-595 VIELAERYQKE
+595 KE
-606 TFSEYKVAYLHGKM
+606 STMLRLRPATFSGKGKAGYEWQQFYLT
-620 KPKEKDEIMLK
+620 
-631 FKDGEI
+631 KDGKEHVTDEDSI
-637 QILIATTVIEV
+637 IYDPDSVTQEDVDNMGAFIDHLWKNRLEKAECLISTYEYLDMYS
-648 GVNVPNASIMVVENA
+648 GYGDIMHEKL
-663 ERFGLAQLH
+663 LA
-672 QLRGR
+672 
-677 VGRGEYQSYCILK
+677 
-690 YEGNGDTIRQ
+690 
-700 RMKVMCDTND
+700 
-710 GFVIS
+710 
-715 EKDLELRGSGDFFG
+715 
-729 TEQHGLPEF
+729 
-738 KIANLFEDIGT
+738 
-749 LKKVQGLAIKIM
+749 
-761 EDDPLLEKEKNKKL
+761 EKEKM
-775 NELVKEKF
+775 E
-783 SSRIEI
+783 

>member
-1 MQKRRGDRMREIM
+1 MREIM

-27 RVIFRGK
+27 RVIFRGT

-43 WLFVALRLLVP
+43 WFFVALRLLVP

-69 QVQDHTENTK
+69 QVQNHTENTK

-122 KMQEAWKAYK
+122 KLQEAWKAYK
-132 DKIWLAGTGSILL
+132 DKIWLAGTCSILL
-145 VVLVANIF
+145 VVLAANIF

-189 FKTAIYLPVQRL
+189 FKTAIYLPAQRL

-222 RDHIWSLLRILLTA
+222 GDHIWSLLRILLTA

-329 MATSVVF
+329 MVTSVVF

-360 KLQTTKNDNSKAV
+360 KLQTTKNDNSKAA

-403 FSVVA
+403 FSVVT

-430 GLSGKIRTDVTETS
+430 GLSGKIRTDVTGTS

-547 KKIETYAVR
+547 KKIETDSYGSDSVFRVR
-556 KNMEERVNNF
+556 LVDGGVNFENQAGRGIVRDLKKTEQTVF
-566 IRKQIKEG
+566 VCDTSAIYKKENKPVIWFNCVNDKKEQ
-574 RQAYIVCPLVE
+574 RIWSASPSVWDQTKWEQYYIV
-585 ENEDMEGLQS
+585 EGKK
-595 VIELAERYQKE
+595 KE
-606 TFSEYKVAYLHGKM
+606 STMLRLRPATFSGKGKAGYEWQQFYLT
-620 KPKEKDEIMLK
+620 
-631 FKDGEI
+631 KDGKEHVTDEDSI
-637 QILIATTVIEV
+637 IYDPDSVTQEDVDNMGAFIDHLWKNRLEKAECLISTYEYLDMYS
-648 GVNVPNASIMVVENA
+648 GYGDIMHEKL
-663 ERFGLAQLH
+663 LA
-672 QLRGR
+672 
-677 VGRGEYQSYCILK
+677 
-690 YEGNGDTIRQ
+690 
-700 RMKVMCDTND
+700 
-710 GFVIS
+710 
-715 EKDLELRGSGDFFG
+715 
-729 TEQHGLPEF
+729 
-738 KIANLFEDIGT
+738 
-749 LKKVQGLAIKIM
+749 
-761 EDDPLLEKEKNKKL
+761 EKEKM
-775 NELVKEKF
+775 E
-783 SSRIEI
+783 

>member
-1 MQKRRGDRMREIM
+1 MREIM

-69 QVQDHTENTK
+69 QVQNHTENTK
-79 EIENDKM
+79 EIETDKM
-86 QEGSLNTLVLH
+86 QEGSSNTVVLH
-97 KNTTTNSKMTVPEE
+97 KNITTNSKMTVPEE

-132 DKIWLAGTGSILL
+132 DKIWLAGTCSILL
-145 VVLVANIF
+145 VVLAANIF

-189 FKTAIYLPVQRL
+189 FKTEIYLPAQRL

-222 RDHIWSLLRILLTA
+222 GDHIWSLLRILLTA

-255 EISCDEKVLANSNLT
+255 EISCDEKVLVNSNLT
-270 QKIAYGKTLICVASR
+270 QKIAYGRTLICVAS
-285 DRKLSVFYPTTAV
+285 KEQKISVFYPTTAAA
-298 VGTKKEL
+298 GTKKEL

-317 YKRKAKVVLAVI
+317 YKRKARVILAVF
-329 MATSVVF
+329 MAASVVF
-336 TFSGCGNVTQKDA
+336 TFSGCGNVAQKEA
-349 QNSSAT
+349 QNSSST

-360 KLQTTKNDNSKAV
+360 KLQTTKNGNSKAA
-373 EQEKDTIKDDTKWNE
+373 EQEKDTIKDVTKWNE

-540 NNTSKNR
+540 NNTSENR
-547 KKIETYAVR
+547 KKIETDSYGSDSVFRVR
-556 KNMEERVNNF
+556 LVDGGVNFENQAGRGIVRDLKKTEQTVF
-566 IRKQIKEG
+566 VCDTSAIYKKENKPVIWFNCVNDKKEQ
-574 RQAYIVCPLVE
+574 RIWSASPSVWDQTKWEQYYIV
-585 ENEDMEGLQS
+585 EGKKKKSTMLR
-595 VIELAERYQKE
+595 LRPA
-606 TFSEYKVAYLHGKM
+606 TFSGKGKAGYEWQQFYLT
-620 KPKEKDEIMLK
+620 
-631 FKDGEI
+631 KDGKEHVTDEDSI
-637 QILIATTVIEV
+637 IYDPDAVTQEDVDKMGAFIDHLWKNRLEKAECLISTYEYLDMYS
-648 GVNVPNASIMVVENA
+648 GYGDIMHEKL
-663 ERFGLAQLH
+663 LA
-672 QLRGR
+672 
-677 VGRGEYQSYCILK
+677 
-690 YEGNGDTIRQ
+690 
-700 RMKVMCDTND
+700 
-710 GFVIS
+710 
-715 EKDLELRGSGDFFG
+715 
-729 TEQHGLPEF
+729 
-738 KIANLFEDIGT
+738 
-749 LKKVQGLAIKIM
+749 
-761 EDDPLLEKEKNKKL
+761 EKEKM
-775 NELVKEKF
+775 
-783 SSRIEI
+783 

>member
-1 MQKRRGDRMREIM
+1 MREIM

-69 QVQDHTENTK
+69 QVQNHTENTK
-79 EIENDKM
+79 EIETDKM

-97 KNTTTNSKMTVPEE
+97 KNTTTNSKMTVLEE

-178 ENVQVPCLYGV
+178 ESVQVPCLYGV
-189 FKTAIYLPVQRL
+189 FKTAIYLPAQRL

-222 RDHIWSLLRILLTA
+222 GDHIWSLLRILLTA

-298 VGTKKEL
+298 VGTKREL

-329 MATSVVF
+329 MVTSVVF

-360 KLQTTKNDNSKAV
+360 KLQTTKNDNSKAA

-403 FSVVA
+403 FSVVT

-430 GLSGKIRTDVTETS
+430 GLSSKIRTDVTETS

-547 KKIETYAVR
+547 KKIETDSYGSDSVFRVR
-556 KNMEERVNNF
+556 LVDGGVNFENQAGSDIVRDLKKTEQTVF
-566 IRKQIKEG
+566 VCDTSAIYKKENKPVLWFNCVNDKKEQ
-574 RQAYIVCPLVE
+574 RIWSASPSVWDQTKWEQYYIV
-585 ENEDMEGLQS
+585 EGKK
-595 VIELAERYQKE
+595 KE
-606 TFSEYKVAYLHGKM
+606 STMLRLRPATFFGKGKAGYEWQQFYLT
-620 KPKEKDEIMLK
+620 
-631 FKDGEI
+631 KDGKEHVTDEDSI
-637 QILIATTVIEV
+637 IYDPDAVTQEDVDKMGAFIDHLWKNRLEKAECLISTYEYLDMYS
-648 GVNVPNASIMVVENA
+648 GYGDIMHEKL
-663 ERFGLAQLH
+663 LA
-672 QLRGR
+672 
-677 VGRGEYQSYCILK
+677 
-690 YEGNGDTIRQ
+690 
-700 RMKVMCDTND
+700 
-710 GFVIS
+710 
-715 EKDLELRGSGDFFG
+715 
-729 TEQHGLPEF
+729 
-738 KIANLFEDIGT
+738 
-749 LKKVQGLAIKIM
+749 
-761 EDDPLLEKEKNKKL
+761 EKEKMK
-775 NELVKEKF
+775 
-783 SSRIEI
+783 

>member
-1 MQKRRGDRMREIM
+1 MREIM

-54 VNIGTFSFGVSGMMN
+54 INIGTFSFGVSGMMN
-69 QVQDHTENTK
+69 QVQNHTENTK
-79 EIENDKM
+79 EIETDKM
-86 QEGSLNTLVLH
+86 QEGSSNTVVLH
-97 KNTTTNSKMTVPEE
+97 KNITTNSKMTVPEE

-145 VVLVANIF
+145 VVLAANIF

-189 FKTAIYLPVQRL
+189 FKTEIYLPAQRL

-222 RDHIWSLLRILLTA
+222 GDHIWSLLRILLTA

-255 EISCDEKVLANSNLT
+255 EISCDEKVLVNSNLT
-270 QKIAYGKTLICVASR
+270 QKIAYGRTLICVAS
-285 DRKLSVFYPTTAV
+285 KEQKISVFYPTTAAA
-298 VGTKKEL
+298 GTKKEL

-317 YKRKAKVVLAVI
+317 YKRKARVILAVF
-329 MATSVVF
+329 MAASVVF
-336 TFSGCGNVTQKDA
+336 TFSGCGNVAQKEA
-349 QNSSAT
+349 QNSSST

-360 KLQTTKNDNSKAV
+360 KLQTTKNGNSKAA
-373 EQEKDTIKDDTKWNE
+373 EQEKDTIKDVTKWNE

-540 NNTSKNR
+540 NNTSENR
-547 KKIETYAVR
+547 KKIETDSYGSDSVFRVR
-556 KNMEERVNNF
+556 LVDGGVNFENQAGRGIVRDLKKTEQTVF
-566 IRKQIKEG
+566 VCDTSAIYKKENKPVIWFNCVNDKKEQ
-574 RQAYIVCPLVE
+574 RIWSASPSVWDQTKWEQYYIV
-585 ENEDMEGLQS
+585 EGKKKKSTMLR
-595 VIELAERYQKE
+595 LRPA
-606 TFSEYKVAYLHGKM
+606 TFSGKGKAGYEWQQFYLT
-620 KPKEKDEIMLK
+620 
-631 FKDGEI
+631 KDGKEHVTDEDSI
-637 QILIATTVIEV
+637 IYDPDAVTQEDVDKMGAFIDHLWKNRLEKAECLISTYEYLDMYS
-648 GVNVPNASIMVVENA
+648 GYGDIMHEKL
-663 ERFGLAQLH
+663 LA
-672 QLRGR
+672 
-677 VGRGEYQSYCILK
+677 
-690 YEGNGDTIRQ
+690 
-700 RMKVMCDTND
+700 
-710 GFVIS
+710 
-715 EKDLELRGSGDFFG
+715 
-729 TEQHGLPEF
+729 
-738 KIANLFEDIGT
+738 
-749 LKKVQGLAIKIM
+749 
-761 EDDPLLEKEKNKKL
+761 EKEKM
-775 NELVKEKF
+775 
-783 SSRIEI
+783 

>member
-1 MQKRRGDRMREIM
+1 MREIM

-69 QVQDHTENTK
+69 QVQNHTENTK
-79 EIENDKM
+79 EIETDKM

-122 KMQEAWKAYK
+122 KLQEAWKAYK
-132 DKIWLAGTGSILL
+132 DKIWLAGTCSILL
-145 VVLVANIF
+145 VVLAANIF

-189 FKTAIYLPVQRL
+189 FKTAIYLPEQRL

-222 RDHIWSLLRILLTA
+222 GDHIWSLLRILLTA

-255 EISCDEKVLANSNLT
+255 EISCDEKVLANSNMT

-329 MATSVVF
+329 MVTSVVF

-360 KLQTTKNDNSKAV
+360 KLQTTKNDNSKAA

-403 FSVVA
+403 FSVVT

-430 GLSGKIRTDVTETS
+430 GLSGKIRTDVTGTS

-547 KKIETYAVR
+547 KKIETDSYGSDSVFRVR
-556 KNMEERVNNF
+556 LVDGGVNFENQAGRGIVRDLKKTEQTVF
-566 IRKQIKEG
+566 VCDTSAIYKKENKPVIWFNCVNDKKEQ
-574 RQAYIVCPLVE
+574 RIWSASPSVWDQSKWEQYYTVE
-585 ENEDMEGLQS
+585 GKK
-595 VIELAERYQKE
+595 KE
-606 TFSEYKVAYLHGKM
+606 STMLRLRPATFSGKGKAGYEWQQFYLT
-620 KPKEKDEIMLK
+620 
-631 FKDGEI
+631 KDGKEHVTDEDSI
-637 QILIATTVIEV
+637 IYDPDAVTQEDVDNMGAFIDHLWKNRLEKAECLISTYEYLDMYS
-648 GVNVPNASIMVVENA
+648 GYGDIMHEKL
-663 ERFGLAQLH
+663 LA
-672 QLRGR
+672 
-677 VGRGEYQSYCILK
+677 
-690 YEGNGDTIRQ
+690 
-700 RMKVMCDTND
+700 
-710 GFVIS
+710 
-715 EKDLELRGSGDFFG
+715 
-729 TEQHGLPEF
+729 
-738 KIANLFEDIGT
+738 
-749 LKKVQGLAIKIM
+749 
-761 EDDPLLEKEKNKKL
+761 EKEKMK
-775 NELVKEKF
+775 
-783 SSRIEI
+783 

>member
-1 MQKRRGDRMREIM
+1 MREIM

-69 QVQDHTENTK
+69 QVQNHTENTK
-79 EIENDKM
+79 EIETDKM

-97 KNTTTNSKMTVPEE
+97 KNTTTNSKMTVLEE

-178 ENVQVPCLYGV
+178 ESVQVPCLYGV
-189 FKTAIYLPVQRL
+189 FKTAIYLPAQRL

-222 RDHIWSLLRILLTA
+222 GDHIWSLLRILLTA

-329 MATSVVF
+329 MVTSVVF

-360 KLQTTKNDNSKAV
+360 KLQTTKNDNSKAA

-403 FSVVA
+403 FSVVT

-430 GLSGKIRTDVTETS
+430 GLSSKIRTDVTETS

-547 KKIETYAVR
+547 KKIETDSYGSDSVFRVR
-556 KNMEERVNNF
+556 LGDGGVNFENQAGSDIVRDLKKTEQTVF
-566 IRKQIKEG
+566 VCDTSAIYKKENKPVLWFNCVNDKKEQ
-574 RQAYIVCPLVE
+574 RIWSASPSVWDQTKWEQYYIV
-585 ENEDMEGLQS
+585 EGKK
-595 VIELAERYQKE
+595 KE
-606 TFSEYKVAYLHGKM
+606 STMLRLRPATFFGKGKAGYEWQQFYLT
-620 KPKEKDEIMLK
+620 
-631 FKDGEI
+631 KDGKEHVTDEDSI
-637 QILIATTVIEV
+637 IYDPDAVTQEDVDKMGAFIDHLWKNRLEKAECLISTYEYLDMYS
-648 GVNVPNASIMVVENA
+648 GYGDIMHEKL
-663 ERFGLAQLH
+663 LA
-672 QLRGR
+672 
-677 VGRGEYQSYCILK
+677 
-690 YEGNGDTIRQ
+690 
-700 RMKVMCDTND
+700 
-710 GFVIS
+710 
-715 EKDLELRGSGDFFG
+715 
-729 TEQHGLPEF
+729 
-738 KIANLFEDIGT
+738 
-749 LKKVQGLAIKIM
+749 
-761 EDDPLLEKEKNKKL
+761 EKEKMK
-775 NELVKEKF
+775 
-783 SSRIEI
+783 

>member
-1 MQKRRGDRMREIM
+1 MREIM

-27 RVIFRGK
+27 HVIFRGK

-69 QVQDHTENTK
+69 QVQNHTENTK
-79 EIENDKM
+79 EIETDKM

-111 KETPAQISAQE
+111 KEIPAQISAQE

-132 DKIWLAGTGSILL
+132 DKIWLAGTCSILL

-189 FKTAIYLPVQRL
+189 FKTAIYLPAQRL

-329 MATSVVF
+329 MVTSVVF
-336 TFSGCGNVTQKDA
+336 TFSGKDA

-360 KLQTTKNDNSKAV
+360 KLQTTKNDNSKAA

-547 KKIETYAVR
+547 KKIETDSYGSDSVFRVR
-556 KNMEERVNNF
+556 LVDGGVNFENQAGRGIVRDLKKTEQTVF
-566 IRKQIKEG
+566 VCDTSAIYKKENKSVIWFNCVNDKKEQ
-574 RQAYIVCPLVE
+574 RIWSASPSVWDQTKWEQYYIV
-585 ENEDMEGLQS
+585 EGKK
-595 VIELAERYQKE
+595 KE
-606 TFSEYKVAYLHGKM
+606 STMLRLRPATFSGKGKAGYEWQQFYLT
-620 KPKEKDEIMLK
+620 
-631 FKDGEI
+631 KDGKEHVTDEDSMI
-637 QILIATTVIEV
+637 YDPDAVTQEDVDKMGAFIDHLWKNRLEKAECLISTYEYLDMYS
-648 GVNVPNASIMVVENA
+648 GYGDIMHEKL
-663 ERFGLAQLH
+663 LA
-672 QLRGR
+672 
-677 VGRGEYQSYCILK
+677 
-690 YEGNGDTIRQ
+690 
-700 RMKVMCDTND
+700 
-710 GFVIS
+710 
-715 EKDLELRGSGDFFG
+715 
-729 TEQHGLPEF
+729 
-738 KIANLFEDIGT
+738 
-749 LKKVQGLAIKIM
+749 
-761 EDDPLLEKEKNKKL
+761 EKEKM
-775 NELVKEKF
+775 E
-783 SSRIEI
+783 

>member
-1 MQKRRGDRMREIM
+1 MREIM

-69 QVQDHTENTK
+69 QVQNHTENTK
-79 EIENDKM
+79 EIETDKM
-86 QEGSLNTLVLH
+86 QEGSSNTVVLH
-97 KNTTTNSKMTVPEE
+97 KNTTANSKITVTEE
-111 KETPAQISAQE
+111 KETPTQISAQE
-122 KMQEAWKAYK
+122 KLQEAWKAYK
-132 DKIWLAGTGSILL
+132 DKIWLAGTCCILL
-145 VVLVANIF
+145 VVLAANIF

-189 FKTAIYLPVQRL
+189 LKTAIYLPAQRI

-255 EISCDEKVLANSNLT
+255 EISCDEKVLVNSNLT
-270 QKIAYGKTLICVASR
+270 QKIAYGRTLICVAS
-285 DRKLSVFYPTTAV
+285 KEQKMSVFYPTTAAA
-298 VGTKKEL
+298 GTKKEL
-305 KNRMRKIVEENK
+305 KNRMRKIVEEYK
-317 YKRKAKVVLAVI
+317 YKRKARVILAVF
-329 MATSVVF
+329 MAASVVF
-336 TFSGCGNVTQKDA
+336 TFSGCGNVTQKEA

-355 SDKIE
+355 SDKTE
-360 KLQTTKNDNSKAV
+360 KLQTTKNDNSKAA
-373 EQEKDTIKDDTKWNE
+373 EQEKDTIKDYTKWNE
-388 KFTDFLKENQKKYKL
+388 KFTDFLKENEKKYKL
-403 FSVVA
+403 FSVVT
-408 VGEKR
+408 VGENR

-430 GLSGKIRTDVTETS
+430 GLSGKIRTDVTGTG

-457 LQGDEV
+457 LQGEEV

-530 FEVAD
+530 FDVAD

-547 KKIETYAVR
+547 KKIETDSYGSDSVFRVRLVDGGVNFENRAGRGIVRDRKKTEQTVFVCDTSAIYKKENKPVIWFNCVNDKKEQRIWSASPSVWDQTKWEQYYTVDGDKKEATMLRLRPATFSGKGKAGYEWQQFYLTKDGKEHVTDEDSIIYDPDAVTPEDVDKMGAFIDHLW
-556 KNMEERVNNF
+556 KNRLEKAECL
-566 IRKQIKEG
+566 ISTYE
-574 RQAYIVCPLVE
+574 YL
-585 ENEDMEGLQS
+585 DMYSGYGDIMHEKL
-595 VIELAERYQKE
+595 LAEKE
-606 TFSEYKVAYLHGKM
+606 
-620 KPKEKDEIMLK
+620 
-631 FKDGEI
+631 
-637 QILIATTVIEV
+637 
-648 GVNVPNASIMVVENA
+648 
-663 ERFGLAQLH
+663 
-672 QLRGR
+672 
-677 VGRGEYQSYCILK
+677 
-690 YEGNGDTIRQ
+690 
-700 RMKVMCDTND
+700 
-710 GFVIS
+710 
-715 EKDLELRGSGDFFG
+715 
-729 TEQHGLPEF
+729 
-738 KIANLFEDIGT
+738 
-749 LKKVQGLAIKIM
+749 
-761 EDDPLLEKEKNKKL
+761 
-775 NELVKEKF
+775 
-783 SSRIEI
+783 

>member
-1 MQKRRGDRMREIM
+1 MREIM

-69 QVQDHTENTK
+69 QVQNHTENTK
-79 EIENDKM
+79 EIETDKM

-122 KMQEAWKAYK
+122 KLQEAWKAYK
-132 DKIWLAGTGSILL
+132 DKIWLAGTCSILL
-145 VVLVANIF
+145 VVLAANIF

-189 FKTAIYLPVQRL
+189 FKTAIYLPAQRL

-222 RDHIWSLLRILLTA
+222 GDHIWSLLRILLTA

-255 EISCDEKVLANSNLT
+255 EISCDEKVLANSNMT

-329 MATSVVF
+329 MVTSVVF

-360 KLQTTKNDNSKAV
+360 KLQTTKNDNSKAA

-403 FSVVA
+403 FSVVT

-430 GLSGKIRTDVTETS
+430 GLSGKIRTDVTGTS

-547 KKIETYAVR
+547 KKIETDSYGSDSVFRVR
-556 KNMEERVNNF
+556 LVDGGVNFENQAGRGIVRDLKKTEQTVF
-566 IRKQIKEG
+566 VCDTSAIYKKENKPVIWFNCVNDKKEQ
-574 RQAYIVCPLVE
+574 RIWSASPNVWDQTKWEQYYIV
-585 ENEDMEGLQS
+585 EGKK
-595 VIELAERYQKE
+595 KE
-606 TFSEYKVAYLHGKM
+606 STMLRLRPATFSGKGKAGYEWQQFYLT
-620 KPKEKDEIMLK
+620 
-631 FKDGEI
+631 KDGKEHVTDEDSI
-637 QILIATTVIEV
+637 IYDPDSVTQEDVDNMGAFIDHLWKNRLEKAECLISTYEYLDMYS
-648 GVNVPNASIMVVENA
+648 GYGDIMHEKL
-663 ERFGLAQLH
+663 LA
-672 QLRGR
+672 
-677 VGRGEYQSYCILK
+677 
-690 YEGNGDTIRQ
+690 
-700 RMKVMCDTND
+700 
-710 GFVIS
+710 
-715 EKDLELRGSGDFFG
+715 
-729 TEQHGLPEF
+729 
-738 KIANLFEDIGT
+738 
-749 LKKVQGLAIKIM
+749 
-761 EDDPLLEKEKNKKL
+761 EKEKM
-775 NELVKEKF
+775 E
-783 SSRIEI
+783 

>member
-79 EIENDKM
+79 EIETDKM

-111 KETPAQISAQE
+111 KEIPAQISAQE

-329 MATSVVF
+329 MVTSVVF

-360 KLQTTKNDNSKAV
+360 KLQTTKNDNSKVA

-403 FSVVA
+403 FSVVT

-430 GLSGKIRTDVTETS
+430 GLSGKMRTDVTETT
-444 EPMKI
+444 EPMKV

-547 KKIETYAVR
+547 KKIETDSYGSDSVFRVR
-556 KNMEERVNNF
+556 LVDGGVNFENQTGSD
-566 IRKQIKEG
+566 IVRDRKKTEQTVFVCDTSAIYKKENKPVIWFNCVNDKKEQ
-574 RQAYIVCPLVE
+574 RIWSASPSVWDQTKWEQYYIV
-585 ENEDMEGLQS
+585 EGKK
-595 VIELAERYQKE
+595 KE
-606 TFSEYKVAYLHGKM
+606 STMLRLRPATFSGKGKAGYEWQQFYLT
-620 KPKEKDEIMLK
+620 
-631 FKDGEI
+631 KDGKEHVTDEDSI
-637 QILIATTVIEV
+637 IYDPDAVTQEDVDKMGAFIDHLWKNRLEKAECLISTYEYLDMYS
-648 GVNVPNASIMVVENA
+648 GYGDIMHEKL
-663 ERFGLAQLH
+663 LA
-672 QLRGR
+672 
-677 VGRGEYQSYCILK
+677 
-690 YEGNGDTIRQ
+690 
-700 RMKVMCDTND
+700 
-710 GFVIS
+710 
-715 EKDLELRGSGDFFG
+715 
-729 TEQHGLPEF
+729 
-738 KIANLFEDIGT
+738 
-749 LKKVQGLAIKIM
+749 
-761 EDDPLLEKEKNKKL
+761 EKEKM
-775 NELVKEKF
+775 E
-783 SSRIEI
+783 

>member
-1 MQKRRGDRMREIM
+1 MREIM

-69 QVQDHTENTK
+69 QVQNHTENTK
-79 EIENDKM
+79 EIETDKM
-86 QEGSLNTLVLH
+86 QEGSSNTVVLH
-97 KNTTTNSKMTVPEE
+97 KNITTNSKMTVPEE

-132 DKIWLAGTGSILL
+132 DKIWLAGTCSILL
-145 VVLVANIF
+145 VVLAANIF

-189 FKTAIYLPVQRL
+189 FKTEIYLPAQRL

-222 RDHIWSLLRILLTA
+222 GDHIWSLLRILLTA

-255 EISCDEKVLANSNLT
+255 EISCDEKVLVNSNLT
-270 QKIAYGKTLICVASR
+270 QKIAYGRTLICVAS
-285 DRKLSVFYPTTAV
+285 KEQKMSVFYPTTAAA
-298 VGTKKEL
+298 GTKKEL

-317 YKRKAKVVLAVI
+317 YKRKARVILAVF
-329 MATSVVF
+329 MAASVVF
-336 TFSGCGNVTQKDA
+336 TFSGCGNVAQKEA
-349 QNSSAT
+349 QNSSST

-360 KLQTTKNDNSKAV
+360 KLQTTKNGNSKAA
-373 EQEKDTIKDDTKWNE
+373 EQEKDTIKDVTKWNE

-540 NNTSKNR
+540 NNTSENR
-547 KKIETYAVR
+547 KKIETDSYGSDSVFRVR
-556 KNMEERVNNF
+556 LVDGGVNFENQAGRG
-566 IRKQIKEG
+566 IVRDRKKTEQTVFVCDTSAIYKKENKPVIWFNCVNDKKEQ
-574 RQAYIVCPLVE
+574 RIWSASPSVWDQTKWEQYYIV
-585 ENEDMEGLQS
+585 EGKKKKSAMLR
-595 VIELAERYQKE
+595 LRPA
-606 TFSEYKVAYLHGKM
+606 TFSGKGKAGYEWQQFYLT
-620 KPKEKDEIMLK
+620 
-631 FKDGEI
+631 KDGKEHVTDEDSI
-637 QILIATTVIEV
+637 IYDPDAVTQEDVDKMGAFIDHLWKNRLEKAECLISTYEYLDMYS
-648 GVNVPNASIMVVENA
+648 GYGDIMHEKL
-663 ERFGLAQLH
+663 LA
-672 QLRGR
+672 
-677 VGRGEYQSYCILK
+677 
-690 YEGNGDTIRQ
+690 
-700 RMKVMCDTND
+700 
-710 GFVIS
+710 
-715 EKDLELRGSGDFFG
+715 
-729 TEQHGLPEF
+729 
-738 KIANLFEDIGT
+738 
-749 LKKVQGLAIKIM
+749 
-761 EDDPLLEKEKNKKL
+761 EKEKM
-775 NELVKEKF
+775 
-783 SSRIEI
+783 

>member
-1 MQKRRGDRMREIM
+1 MREIM

-54 VNIGTFSFGVSGMMN
+54 VNIGSFSFGVSGMMN
-69 QVQDHTENTK
+69 QVQNHTENTK
-79 EIENDKM
+79 GIETDKM
-86 QEGSLNTLVLH
+86 QEGSSNTVVLH
-97 KNTTTNSKMTVPEE
+97 KNTTTNSKITVPEE

-122 KMQEAWKAYK
+122 KMQEAWKTYK
-132 DKIWLAGTGSILL
+132 DKIWLAGTCSILL

-189 FKTAIYLPVQRL
+189 FKTAIYLPAQRL

-255 EISCDEKVLANSNLT
+255 EISCDEKVLANSNMT

-317 YKRKAKVVLAVI
+317 YKRKARVILAVF

-355 SDKIE
+355 SNKIE
-360 KLQTTKNDNSKAV
+360 KLQTTKNDNSKAA

-403 FSVVA
+403 FSVVT

-430 GLSGKIRTDVTETS
+430 GLSSKIRTDVTETS

-547 KKIETYAVR
+547 KKIETDSYGSDSVFRVR
-556 KNMEERVNNF
+556 LVDGGVNFENQAGRGIVRGLKKTEQTVF
-566 IRKQIKEG
+566 VCDTSAIYKKENKPVIWFNCVNDKKEQ
-574 RQAYIVCPLVE
+574 RIWSASP
-585 ENEDMEGLQS
+585 S
-595 VIELAERYQKE
+595 VWDQTKWEQYYVITSGSKKKDGTMLRLRPA
-606 TFSEYKVAYLHGKM
+606 TFSGKGKAGYEWQQFYLT
-620 KPKEKDEIMLK
+620 
-631 FKDGEI
+631 KDGKEHVTDEDSI
-637 QILIATTVIEV
+637 IYDPDAVTQEDVDKMGAFIDHLWKNRLEKAECLISTYEYLDMYS
-648 GVNVPNASIMVVENA
+648 GYGDIMHEKL
-663 ERFGLAQLH
+663 LA
-672 QLRGR
+672 
-677 VGRGEYQSYCILK
+677 
-690 YEGNGDTIRQ
+690 
-700 RMKVMCDTND
+700 
-710 GFVIS
+710 
-715 EKDLELRGSGDFFG
+715 
-729 TEQHGLPEF
+729 
-738 KIANLFEDIGT
+738 
-749 LKKVQGLAIKIM
+749 
-761 EDDPLLEKEKNKKL
+761 EKEKMK
-775 NELVKEKF
+775 
-783 SSRIEI
+783 

>member
-1 MQKRRGDRMREIM
+1 MREIM

-69 QVQDHTENTK
+69 QVQNHTENTK
-79 EIENDKM
+79 EIETDKM
-86 QEGSLNTLVLH
+86 QEGSSNTVVLH
-97 KNTTTNSKMTVPEE
+97 KNTTANSKITVTEE
-111 KETPAQISAQE
+111 KETPTQISAQE
-122 KMQEAWKAYK
+122 KLQEAWKAYK
-132 DKIWLAGTGSILL
+132 DKIWLAGTCCILL
-145 VVLVANIF
+145 VVLAANIF

-189 FKTAIYLPVQRL
+189 LKTAIYLPAQRI

-222 RDHIWSLLRILLTA
+222 GDHIWSLLRILLTA

-255 EISCDEKVLANSNLT
+255 EISCDEKVLVNSNLT
-270 QKIAYGKTLICVASR
+270 QKIAYGGTLICVAS
-285 DRKLSVFYPTTAV
+285 KEQKMSVFYPTTAAA
-298 VGTKKEL
+298 GTKKEL
-305 KNRMRKIVEENK
+305 KNRMRKIVEEYK
-317 YKRKAKVVLAVI
+317 YKRKARVILAVF
-329 MATSVVF
+329 MAASVVF
-336 TFSGCGNVTQKDA
+336 TFSGCGNVTQKEA

-355 SDKIE
+355 SDKTE
-360 KLQTTKNDNSKAV
+360 KLQTTKNDNSKAA
-373 EQEKDTIKDDTKWNE
+373 EQEKDTIKDYTKWNE
-388 KFTDFLKENQKKYKL
+388 KFTDFLKENEKKYKL
-403 FSVVA
+403 FSVVT

-547 KKIETYAVR
+547 KKIETDSYGSDSVFRVR
-556 KNMEERVNNF
+556 LVDGGVNFENQAGRG
-566 IRKQIKEG
+566 IVRDRKKTEQTVFVCDTSAIYKKENKPVIWFNCVNDKKEQ
-574 RQAYIVCPLVE
+574 RIWSASP
-585 ENEDMEGLQS
+585 S
-595 VIELAERYQKE
+595 VWDQTKWEQYYTVDGDKKE
-606 TFSEYKVAYLHGKM
+606 STMLRLRPATFSGKGKAGYEWQQFYLT
-620 KPKEKDEIMLK
+620 
-631 FKDGEI
+631 KDGKEHVTDEDSI
-637 QILIATTVIEV
+637 IYDPDVVTQEDVDKMGAFIDHLWKNRLEKAECLISTYEYLDMYS
-648 GVNVPNASIMVVENA
+648 GYGDIMHEKL
-663 ERFGLAQLH
+663 LA
-672 QLRGR
+672 
-677 VGRGEYQSYCILK
+677 
-690 YEGNGDTIRQ
+690 
-700 RMKVMCDTND
+700 
-710 GFVIS
+710 
-715 EKDLELRGSGDFFG
+715 
-729 TEQHGLPEF
+729 
-738 KIANLFEDIGT
+738 
-749 LKKVQGLAIKIM
+749 
-761 EDDPLLEKEKNKKL
+761 EKEKM
-775 NELVKEKF
+775 E
-783 SSRIEI
+783 

>member
-1 MQKRRGDRMREIM
+1 MREIM

-54 VNIGTFSFGVSGMMN
+54 VNIGSFSFGVSGMMN
-69 QVQDHTENTK
+69 QVQNHTENTK
-79 EIENDKM
+79 EIETDKM

-97 KNTTTNSKMTVPEE
+97 KNTTTNSKMTVLEE

-165 DKFREGKLPVYVT
+165 DKFREGKLPGYVT
-178 ENVQVPCLYGV
+178 ESVQVPCLYGV
-189 FKTAIYLPVQRL
+189 FKTAIYLPAQRL

-222 RDHIWSLLRILLTA
+222 GDHIWSLLRILLTA

-360 KLQTTKNDNSKAV
+360 KLQTTKNDNSKAA

-388 KFTDFLKENQKKYKL
+388 KFIDFLKENQKKYKL
-403 FSVVA
+403 FSVVT

-430 GLSGKIRTDVTETS
+430 GLSSKIRTDVTETS

-547 KKIETYAVR
+547 KKIETDSYGSDSVFRVR
-556 KNMEERVNNF
+556 LVDGGVNFENQAGSDIVRDLKKTEQTVF
-566 IRKQIKEG
+566 VCDTSAIYKKENKPVLWFNCVNDKKEQ
-574 RQAYIVCPLVE
+574 RIWSASPSVWDQTKWEQYYIV
-585 ENEDMEGLQS
+585 EGKK
-595 VIELAERYQKE
+595 KE
-606 TFSEYKVAYLHGKM
+606 STMLRLRPATFFGKGKAGYEWQQFYLT
-620 KPKEKDEIMLK
+620 
-631 FKDGEI
+631 KDGKEHVTDEDSI
-637 QILIATTVIEV
+637 IYDPDAVTQEDVDKMGAFIDHLWKNRLEKAECLISTYEYLDMYS
-648 GVNVPNASIMVVENA
+648 GYGDIMHEKL
-663 ERFGLAQLH
+663 LA
-672 QLRGR
+672 
-677 VGRGEYQSYCILK
+677 
-690 YEGNGDTIRQ
+690 
-700 RMKVMCDTND
+700 
-710 GFVIS
+710 
-715 EKDLELRGSGDFFG
+715 
-729 TEQHGLPEF
+729 
-738 KIANLFEDIGT
+738 
-749 LKKVQGLAIKIM
+749 
-761 EDDPLLEKEKNKKL
+761 EKEKMK
-775 NELVKEKF
+775 
-783 SSRIEI
+783 

>member
-1 MQKRRGDRMREIM
+1 MREIM

-79 EIENDKM
+79 EIETDKM

-111 KETPAQISAQE
+111 KEIPAQISAQE
-122 KMQEAWKAYK
+122 KMQEAWNVYK
-132 DKIWLAGTGSILL
+132 DKIWLAGTCCILL
-145 VVLVANIF
+145 VVLAANIF

-189 FKTAIYLPVQRL
+189 LKTAIYLPAQRL

-222 RDHIWSLLRILLTA
+222 GDHIWSLLRILLTA

-255 EISCDEKVLANSNLT
+255 EISCDEKVLVNSNLT
-270 QKIAYGKTLICVASR
+270 QKIAYGRTLICVAS
-285 DRKLSVFYPTTAV
+285 KEQKMSVFYPTTAAA
-298 VGTKKEL
+298 GTKKEL

-317 YKRKAKVVLAVI
+317 YKRKAKVVLAVF
-329 MATSVVF
+329 MAASVVF
-336 TFSGCGNVTQKDA
+336 TFSGCGNVTQKEA

-360 KLQTTKNDNSKAV
+360 KLQTPKNDNSKAA
-373 EQEKDTIKDDTKWNE
+373 EQEKDTIKDVTKWNE
-388 KFTDFLKENQKKYKL
+388 KFTDFLKENEKKYKL
-403 FSVVA
+403 FSVVT
-408 VGEKR
+408 VGENR

-430 GLSGKIRTDVTETS
+430 GLSSKIRTDVTGTG

-457 LQGDEV
+457 LQGEEV

-530 FEVAD
+530 FDVAD

-547 KKIETYAVR
+547 KKIETDSYGSDSVFRVR
-556 KNMEERVNNF
+556 LVDGGVNFENRAGRG
-566 IRKQIKEG
+566 IVRDRKKTEQTVFVCDTSAIYKKENKPVIWFNCVNDKKEQ
-574 RQAYIVCPLVE
+574 RIWSASPNVWDQSKWEQYYIV
-585 ENEDMEGLQS
+585 EGKK
-595 VIELAERYQKE
+595 KE
-606 TFSEYKVAYLHGKM
+606 STMLRLRPATFSGKGKAGYEWQQFYLT
-620 KPKEKDEIMLK
+620 
-631 FKDGEI
+631 KDGKEHVTDEDSI
-637 QILIATTVIEV
+637 IYDPDAVTQEDVDKMGAFIDHLWKNRLEKAECLISTYEYLDTYS
-648 GVNVPNASIMVVENA
+648 GYGDIMHEKL
-663 ERFGLAQLH
+663 LA
-672 QLRGR
+672 
-677 VGRGEYQSYCILK
+677 
-690 YEGNGDTIRQ
+690 
-700 RMKVMCDTND
+700 
-710 GFVIS
+710 
-715 EKDLELRGSGDFFG
+715 
-729 TEQHGLPEF
+729 
-738 KIANLFEDIGT
+738 
-749 LKKVQGLAIKIM
+749 
-761 EDDPLLEKEKNKKL
+761 EKEKM
-775 NELVKEKF
+775 E
-783 SSRIEI
+783 

>member
-27 RVIFRGK
+27 RVIFRGT

-43 WLFVALRLLVP
+43 WFFVALRLLVP

-69 QVQDHTENTK
+69 QVQNHTENTK

-132 DKIWLAGTGSILL
+132 DKIWLAGTCSILL

-189 FKTAIYLPVQRL
+189 FKTAIYLPAQRL

-222 RDHIWSLLRILLTA
+222 GDHIWSLLRILLTA

-329 MATSVVF
+329 MVTSVVF

-360 KLQTTKNDNSKAV
+360 KLQTTKNANSKAA

-403 FSVVA
+403 FSVVT

-430 GLSGKIRTDVTETS
+430 GLSSKIRTDVTETS

-510 KMDKDYE
+510 KMDKDYK

-547 KKIETYAVR
+547 KKIETDSYGSDSVFRVR
-556 KNMEERVNNF
+556 LVDGGVNFENQAGRGIVRDLKKTEQTVF
-566 IRKQIKEG
+566 VCDTSAIYKKENKPVIWFNCVNDKKEQ
-574 RQAYIVCPLVE
+574 RIWSASPSVWDQTKWEQYYIV
-585 ENEDMEGLQS
+585 EGKK
-595 VIELAERYQKE
+595 KE
-606 TFSEYKVAYLHGKM
+606 STMLRLRPATFSGKGKAGYEWQQFYLT
-620 KPKEKDEIMLK
+620 
-631 FKDGEI
+631 KDGKEHVTDEDSI
-637 QILIATTVIEV
+637 IYDPDAVTQEDVDKMGAFIDHLWKNRLEKAECLISTYEYLDMYS
-648 GVNVPNASIMVVENA
+648 GYGDIMHEKL
-663 ERFGLAQLH
+663 LA
-672 QLRGR
+672 
-677 VGRGEYQSYCILK
+677 
-690 YEGNGDTIRQ
+690 
-700 RMKVMCDTND
+700 
-710 GFVIS
+710 
-715 EKDLELRGSGDFFG
+715 
-729 TEQHGLPEF
+729 
-738 KIANLFEDIGT
+738 
-749 LKKVQGLAIKIM
+749 
-761 EDDPLLEKEKNKKL
+761 EKEKM
-775 NELVKEKF
+775 
-783 SSRIEI
+783 